1 MGSQR
6 SARPGRTALLVAGL
20 LVALWQ
26 RCAASCPE
34 KDLEDREE
42 EANIVLTGTVD
53 EIINMDPVHNTYSC
67 KVRVWRYLKGKSN
80 VNREILLDGGN
91 KVMIGGFGNPGI
103 CDNQVATGDTRIFF
117 LNPSPQSMGPEHKN
131 ELMLNSSLMR
141 ITLRNLEDV
150 EHCVEDKPPH
160 FTPVQ
165 PPDGCRGML
174 CGFGAVCE
182 RDPTDPAK
190 AECVC
195 KRVDCPSLV
204 APVCGSDSS
213 TYSNECELEKA
224 QCNTQRRIKVLRK
237 GPCSLKDPCSEVTC
251 SYGST
256 CVQSSDGLSAK
267 CMCPLG
273 CEGKAEKT
281 VCGSDGKDYR
291 NECELHQH
299 ACKNQKNIR
308 VQYQGPCDPCK
319 DNENSLSQM
328 CRVEA
333 ITRQPLRFGLP
344 ESCTSDDEPLCA
356 SDGQTYNSEC
366 AMRSTGLQKGIKLRK
381 IHAGRCRRLDDC
393 QEECL
398 FNAVCL
404 VEQLS
409 SRCSCDPIE
418 CDGTYKPVCGRDGH
432 TYINDCNRRRAECMN
447 KVLIPIKHPGPC
459 DLSIPSPCLDK
470 VCDHGAV
477 CVVKNN
483 EPVCECPEACPQTS
497 DPVCGSDGH
506 SYGSP
511 CEMRA
516 MGCALQRAIHI
527 QHKGPC
533 DETCANCSFG
543 AICDAQSGQCVCA
556 SECVESHQP
565 VCGSDG
571 TTYNSECEL
580 HVRACKEQMDL
591 RVVSQ
596 GECKTCGSTVCAW
609 GARCV
614 QNKCECPQCSGEPLS
629 TVCGSDGTTYNNEC
643 ELRTSSCMQKR
654 RIDVAR
660 LGSCDEDCGSG
671 GSGSGVEG
679 CEQDRCR
686 MFGGSWDEDAEDD
699 RCVCDFTCQ
708 SVPNNPV
715 CGSDGKNYSNECELK
730 KARCE
735 KQEHLL
741 IQNQGHCAAISAT
754 SLPEPTALQHC
765 SLSVYGCCHD
775 NATAAL
781 GVGLAGCPSTCQ
793 CNVYGSYKGTCDPV
807 TAQCS
812 CKPGVGGQK
821 CDRCEPGFWN
831 FRGIV
836 TENMSGCTPCNCDAT
851 GSVRDDCEQM
861 SGLCSCKTG
870 VKGMKCNVCP
880 DGSKM
885 GMNGCDK
892 GPDAPTSCEEL
903 VCSYGATCI
912 EVNDQAHCEC
922 PSPDCDEKNKTKV
935 CGSDGVT
942 YADQCQLRTIAC
954 RQDKDIT
961 VQHFGQCTE
970 TITEPA
976 DRPTPNPLATTPSPT
991 AAATITTTATFSH
1004 NRVEALPPPRTAEVE
1019 TDERPPAT
1027 TPYSTPTQKQANHRH
1042 SIHIQPQPQ
1051 STAAAAAA
1059 ATTSSPRSSK
1069 IPPPL
1074 RDPSAALNSFEG
1086 SGSGDPSG
1094 DYQTEEEEEL
1104 EEEVGSGIPPEASGA
1119 EEPVGPTVAS
1129 TTLPTAEDRS
1139 SCDNKEFGCCPDGKT
1154 PASTPEGANCPSTM
1168 RFNGF
1173 LHLDQV
1179 EGQEI
1184 FYTPE
1189 MEDPKSELF
1198 GETARSIE
1206 SALNELFRKSEVHKD
1221 FMSVRVRN
1229 LAPSNSI
1236 LAFVEAHF
1244 KPDTRYTVED
1254 IEGALLKQLKA
1265 STDTGIAVKKPE
1277 DENIRITNYGLSSVP
1292 FFTTTTTTTTASVT
1306 TASVTTAAPTT
1317 TTTTTTRLPTTSP
1330 YVTRRP
1336 PGTTRRPYNGRRT
1349 TTTSAPVTTQP
1360 PTTTAA
1366 VTTTTPLPATTVAH
1380 ARARLHPKV
1389 QKPCSSHP
1397 CLHGGTCEDDGN
1409 DFSCKCPAGRG
1420 GSVCEKVIKYFI
1432 PSFGGQSYLAFQT
1445 MSAYHTVRIA
1455 MEFRASEMTGILLYN
1470 GQEGKKDFIS
1480 LALVNGRVELR
1491 FNTGSGTGTLVSKVQ
1506 INRGRWHQLVVTRN
1520 RRNAMLS
1527 VDNEPHIEGE
1537 SPRGTD
1543 GLNLDTHLFIG
1554 GVTEDMKADVRE
1566 RTAVATG
1573 LVGCI
1578 RMLDVNNRVLNLQ
1591 ESGGDSLYG
1600 SGVGECGNNP
1610 CQPNPCKNGAACQV
1624 KEAEMF
1630 HCKCSKGFW
1639 GPTCADVHD
1648 PCEPNRCHPS
1658 SQCQAL
1664 PEGGYKCEC
1673 PTGREGRHCEKVAE
1687 RRGAY
1692 MPLFNGDSYVELKGL
1707 YLYGHD
1713 LRQKLSMTV
1722 VLMAND
1728 SNGLIFYNGQKSDG
1742 KGDFISLSLNN
1753 GILEFRYDL
1762 GKGPATIRSKEPI
1775 QLNVWNTINLERSHR
1790 KGEIRVNNRDAVKG
1804 EAPKSR
1810 KNQHVDLNLKESLF
1824 VGGAP
1829 DYSRL
1834 ARAAAL
1840 TEGFKGTIQKIILM
1854 GTPVLREEN
1863 AMRSSNVAMFQ
1874 DHPCSQEP
1882 CHNGGRC
1889 NPQLDTYECVCLS
1902 GFSGGH
1908 CQNTIY
1914 EKSAGDTEAIAF
1926 DGRTFIE
1933 YHNAVTKSQLTNEI
1947 PDPESLENPSD
1958 QSEKAL
1964 LVNKFELSIRTE
1976 ATQGLVLWSGKGVE
1990 RSDYIALAIVDGH
2003 VQMTY
2008 DLGSKP
2014 VVLRSS
2020 VRVNT
2025 NRWIRIKASR
2035 ALRDGSLQVG
2045 NEAAVTGSSPLAA
2058 TQLDTDGALWL
2069 GGLEELAVTRR
2080 LPKAYS
2086 TGFVGCIK
2094 DVVVDGVELHLVE
2107 DALNSPTIL
2116 QCSAAK

>member
-6 SARPGRTALLVAGL
+6 TVRAGRTALLLAGL
-20 LVALWQ
+20 LAALLQ
-26 RCAASCPE
+26 RCTASCPE

-42 EANIVLTGTVD
+42 EANVVLTGTVD

-67 KVRVWRYLKGKSN
+67 KVRVWRYLKGKGQ

-91 KVMIGGFGNPGI
+91 KLMIGGFGNPGI

-117 LNPSPQSMGPEHKN
+117 LNPALESMGPEHKN

-150 EHCVEDKPPH
+150 EHCVEDKPPQ
-160 FTPVQ
+160 FTVPQ
-165 PPDGCRGML
+165 LPDGCKGML

-182 RDPTDPAK
+182 RDPTDQGK

-237 GPCSLKDPCSEVTC
+237 GPCSLKDPCTEVTC

-273 CEGKAEKT
+273 CEGKPEKT
-281 VCGSDGKDYR
+281 VCGSDGRDYR

-308 VQYQGPCDPCK
+308 VQYQGHCDPCK
-319 DNENSLSQM
+319 DSDNSLNTM

-333 ITRQPLRFGLP
+333 LTRQPLVFGPP
-344 ESCTSDDEPLCA
+344 ESCPPGNEQLCA
-356 SDGQTYNSEC
+356 SDGVTYHSEC
-366 AMRSTGLQKGIKLRK
+366 AMTSTGIRKGIKLRK
-381 IHAGRCRRLDDC
+381 IHAGPCRRL
-393 QEECL
+393 EECKEDCL

-404 VEQLS
+404 VEQLTT
-409 SRCSCDPIE
+409 RCSCDPIE
-418 CDGTYKPVCGRDGH
+418 CDGTYKPVCGKDGKTH
-432 TYINDCNRRRAECMN
+432 TNDCMRRKAEC
-447 KVLIPIKHPGPC
+447 VSRTLIPIKHQGPC
-459 DLSIPSPCLDK
+459 DLDTPSPCLDK
-470 VCDHGAV
+470 RCDHGSV
-477 CVVKNN
+477 CVVKND

-516 MGCALQRAIHI
+516 MGCALQKAIHI

-571 TTYNSECEL
+571 FTYNSECEL
-580 HVRACKEQMDL
+580 HVRACKEQMEL

-614 QNKCECPQCSGEPLS
+614 QNKCECPQCSGEAFSP
-629 TVCGSDGTTYNNEC
+629 VCGSDGTTYDNEC
-643 ELRTSSCMQKR
+643 ELHVSSCMQKR
-654 RIDVAR
+654 GIDVAKR
-660 LGSCDEDCGSG
+660 GSCDEDCGSG
-671 GSGSGVEG
+671 GSGSGAES

-686 MFGGSWDEDAEDD
+686 LFGGSWDEDAEDD
-699 RCVCDFTCQ
+699 RCVCEFTCQ
-708 SVPNNPV
+708 SVPHNPV
-715 CGSDGKNYSNECELK
+715 CGSDEKTYSNECELK

-741 IQNQGHCAAISAT
+741 IRSQGHCAVISAT
-754 SLPEPTALQHC
+754 SLPEQKAQQHC
-765 SLSVYGCCHD
+765 SLSVYGCCSD
-775 NATAAL
+775 NMTAAL

-793 CNVYGSYKGTCDPV
+793 CNVYGSYKGTCDPA
-807 TAQCS
+807 TGQCS

-836 TENMSGCTPCNCDAT
+836 TENISGCTPCNCDAT

-892 GPDAPTSCEEL
+892 GPKAVTSCEE
-903 VCSYGATCI
+903 VECSFGASCI
-912 EVNDQAHCEC
+912 EENGQAHCEC

-970 TITEPA
+970 TISEPA
-976 DRPTPNPLATTPSPT
+976 VRPTPNPSASYPSS
-991 AAATITTTATFSH
+991 AATITTTAPIHPNMVWAIPS
-1004 NRVEALPPPRTAEVE
+1004 PE
-1019 TDERPPAT
+1019 TVAPGDT
-1027 TPYSTPTQKQANHRH
+1027 TPSPTITHNHRH
-1042 SIHIQPQPQ
+1042 PIHTQPQPR
-1051 STAAAAAA
+1051 STVAAAH
-1059 ATTSSPRSSK
+1059 TTSSSRSS
-1069 IPPPL
+1069 PT
-1074 RDPSAALNSFEG
+1074 PSAASSFEG
-1086 SGSGDPSG
+1086 SGSGEPSG
-1094 DYQTEEEEEL
+1094 DEPTEEEEE
-1104 EEEVGSGIPPEASGA
+1104 EEDMDEDNGSGVTESSGTP
-1119 EEPVGPTVAS
+1119 EPVGPTVAS
-1129 TTLPTAEDRS
+1129 TTVPTAEDRS
-1139 SCDNKEFGCCPDGKT
+1139 SCDNMPFGCCPDGKT
-1154 PASTPEGANCPSTM
+1154 PASTPEGANCPPTM
-1168 RFNGF
+1168 RFSGF

-1184 FYTPE
+1184 IYTPE

-1244 KPDTRYTVED
+1244 KPDTRYAVED
-1254 IEGALLKQLKA
+1254 IEEALLKQLKA
-1265 STDTGIAVKKPE
+1265 SKESSIAVKKPE
-1277 DENIRITNYGLSSVP
+1277 DENIRFTNYGLSSIP
-1292 FFTTTTTTTTASVT
+1292 FFTTTTTTTASI
-1306 TASVTTAAPTT
+1306 TTAAPTT
-1317 TTTTTTRLPTTSP
+1317 TTTTRPPPTTP
-1330 YVTRRP
+1330 YITRRP
-1336 PGTTRRPYNGRRT
+1336 PGTTRRPYRRT
-1349 TTTSAPVTTQP
+1349 TTTSAPVATP
-1360 PTTTAA
+1360 LPVTTTAPPP
-1366 VTTTTPLPATTVAH
+1366 VATTIF
-1380 ARARLHPKV
+1380 HPRGKPHHKI
-1389 QKPCSSHP
+1389 QKPCDSHP
-1397 CLHGGTCEDDGN
+1397 CLHGGTCEEDGN
-1409 DFSCKCPAGRG
+1409 EFSCKCPAGRG

-1455 MEFRASEMTGILLYN
+1455 MEFRASETTGILLYN
-1470 GQEGKKDFIS
+1470 GQDGKKDFIS
-1480 LALVNGRVELR
+1480 LALVNSRVELR
-1491 FNTGSGTGTLVSKVQ
+1491 FNTGSGTGTLVSKIQ
-1506 INRGRWHQLVVTRN
+1506 ISQGRWHQLVVTRN

-1527 VDNEPHIEGE
+1527 VDNESHIEGE

-1554 GVTEDMKADVRE
+1554 GVTEEMKQDVRE
-1566 RTAVATG
+1566 RTGVATG

-1578 RMLDVNNRVLNLQ
+1578 RLLDVNNRVLNLQ
-1591 ESGGDSLYG
+1591 ETGGDSLYG
-1600 SGVGECGNNP
+1600 SSVGECGNNP

-1648 PCEPNRCHPS
+1648 PCDPNRCHPS

-1673 PTGREGRHCEKVAE
+1673 PMGREGRHCEKVAE

-1692 MPLFNGDSYVELKGL
+1692 MPLFNGDSYLELKGL
-1707 YLYGHD
+1707 HLYGHD
-1713 LRQKLSMTV
+1713 LRQKVSMTV

-1742 KGDFISLSLNN
+1742 KGDFISLSLNE

-1775 QLNVWNTINLERSHR
+1775 QLNVWNTINLERSNR
-1790 KGEIRVNNRDAVKG
+1790 KGEIMVNKKDPVRG
-1804 EAPKSR
+1804 EAP
-1810 KNQHVDLNLKESLF
+1810 NLHVDLNLKESLLI
-1824 VGGAP
+1824 GGAP

-1834 ARAAAL
+1834 ARVAAL
-1840 TEGFKGTIQKIILM
+1840 TDGFKGTIQKIILM
-1854 GTPVLREEN
+1854 GTPILLEVN
-1863 AMRSSNVAMFQ
+1863 ALRSSNVAMFQ
-1874 DHPCSQEP
+1874 EHLCSQEP
-1882 CHNGGRC
+1882 CLNGGRC
-1889 NPQLDTYECVCLS
+1889 NPQLDTYECACLS
-1902 GFSGGH
+1902 GFSGGN

-1914 EKSAGDTEAIAF
+1914 EKSAGETEAIAF

-1933 YHNAVTKSQLTNEI
+1933 YHNAVTKS
-1947 PDPESLENPSD
+1947 
-1958 QSEKAL
+1958 EKAL

-1976 ATQGLVLWSGKGVE
+1976 ATHGLVLWSGKGVE

-2020 VRVNT
+2020 VRVDT
-2025 NRWIRIKASR
+2025 NQWIRIKASR

-2086 TGFVGCIK
+2086 TGFVGCVK

-2107 DALNSPTIL
+2107 DALNSPKIL
-2116 QCSAAK
+2116 HCSAAK

>member
-1 MGSQR
+1 MQIRAAVMSSQR
-6 SARPGRTALLVAGL
+6 RLGVGPATLLLAGL
-20 LVALWQ
+20 LMVLL
-26 RCAASCPE
+26 RSCAASCPE

-42 EANIVLTGTVD
+42 EANVVLTGTVD

-67 KVRVWRYLKGKSN
+67 KVRVWRYLKGKTSID
-80 VNREILLDGGN
+80 REILLDGGN
-91 KVMIGGFGNPGI
+91 KVMIGGFGNSGI

-117 LNPSPQSMGPEHKN
+117 LNPAPESMGAEHKN

-160 FTPVQ
+160 FTPAQ
-165 PPDGCRGML
+165 PPDGCRGKL

-182 RDPTDPAK
+182 RDPNDPAN

-195 KRVDCPSLV
+195 KRGECPSLV

-213 TYSNECELEKA
+213 TYTNECELEKA
-224 QCNTQRRIKVLRK
+224 QCHTQRRIKVLRK
-237 GPCSLKDPCSEVTC
+237 GPCFLKDPCTEVTC

-256 CVQSSDGLSAK
+256 CVQSTDGLSAK

-273 CEGKAEKT
+273 CEGRPEQT

-291 NECELHQH
+291 NECELHQY
-299 ACKNQKNIR
+299 ACKHHKNIR
-308 VQYQGPCDPCK
+308 VQHQGPCDPCK
-319 DNENSLSQM
+319 DNENSLNTL

-333 ITRQPLRFGLP
+333 LTRQPLVYSLP
-344 ESCTSDDEPLCA
+344 GSCPPPSEPLCA
-356 SDGQTYNSEC
+356 SDGENYPSEC
-366 AMRSTGLQKGIKLRK
+366 AMRATGLQKGIKLRK
-381 IHAGRCRRLDDC
+381 IHGGRCRELDEC
-393 QEECL
+393 SEECR
-398 FNAVCL
+398 FNAVCV
-404 VEQLS
+404 VEQLNA
-409 SRCSCDPIE
+409 RCSCDPIE
-418 CDGTYKPVCGRDGH
+418 CDGTYKPVCGKDGR
-432 TYINDCNRRRAECMN
+432 TYTNECARRKAECLA
-447 KVLIPIKHPGPC
+447 KTLIPVKHAGPC
-459 DLSIPSPCLDK
+459 DLHTPSPCLDK
-470 VCDHGAV
+470 VCHHGAV
-477 CVVKNN
+477 CVVKND

-497 DPVCGSDGH
+497 DPVCGSDGS

-516 MGCALQRAIHI
+516 MGCALQKTIHI

-533 DETCANCSFG
+533 DEACANCSFG
-543 AICDAQSGQCVCA
+543 AICEAQSGQCVCA
-556 SECVESHQP
+556 TECVESHQP

-571 TTYNSECEL
+571 TTYTSECEL
-580 HVRACKEQMDL
+580 HVRACKKQMEL
-591 RVVSQ
+591 YVVSQ
-596 GECKTCGSTVCAW
+596 GECKTCGNTMCAW

-614 QNKCECPQCSGEPLS
+614 QSKCECPACSVEAFSP
-629 TVCGSDGTTYNNEC
+629 VCGSDGTTYENEC
-643 ELRTSSCMQKR
+643 ELRLSSCVQKK
-654 RIDVAR
+654 RIEVAKA
-660 LGSCDEDCGSG
+660 GSCDEDCGSG
-671 GSGSGVEG
+671 GSGSGAES

-686 MFGGSWDEDAEDD
+686 MYGGSYDEDAEED
-699 RCVCDFTCQ
+699 RCVCDFICHT
-708 SVPNNPV
+708 VPHIEV
-715 CGSDGKNYSNECELK
+715 CGSDGKTYSNECELK

-735 KQEHLL
+735 KQEQLTVQHLGL
-741 IQNQGHCAAISAT
+741 CTAT
-754 SLPEPTALQHC
+754 SLPKPAEPKHC
-765 SLSVYGCCHD
+765 SLSVYGCCAD
-775 NATAAL
+775 NSTAAL

-793 CNVYGSYKGTCDPV
+793 CNGYGSYKGTCDPV
-807 TAQCS
+807 TGQCS

-836 TENMSGCTPCNCDAT
+836 TENMSGCTPCNCDAS

-861 SGLCSCKTG
+861 SGLCSCKAG
-870 VKGMKCNVCP
+870 VKGMKCNMCP

-892 GPDAPTSCEEL
+892 GPEAPNSCDEL
-903 VCSYGATCI
+903 VCSFGASCT
-912 EVNDQAHCEC
+912 EVNGQAHCEC
-922 PSPDCDEKNKTKV
+922 PSPDCDERNKTKV

-954 RQDKDIT
+954 RQDKDVT
-961 VQHFGQCTE
+961 VQHLGQCTE
-970 TITEPA
+970 TISERA
-976 DRPTPNPLATTPSPT
+976 EQPTPTPLAATTITAPAPLDHKVWAIPPPRTVETAVRHPATTPSPT
-991 AAATITTTATFSH
+991 LTHHRAQI
-1004 NRVEALPPPRTAEVE
+1004 
-1019 TDERPPAT
+1019 
-1027 TPYSTPTQKQANHRH
+1027 NHH
-1042 SIHIQPQPQ
+1042 HQSIHIQPQSPW
-1051 STAAAAAA
+1051 STPVPT
-1059 ATTSSPRSSK
+1059 ATTSGGSPAS
-1069 IPPPL
+1069 
-1074 RDPSAALNSFEG
+1074 SAAANSFEG
-1086 SGSGDPSG
+1086 SGSGQPSG
-1094 DYQTEEEEEL
+1094 DDQAEEEEEEQ
-1104 EEEVGSGIPPEASGA
+1104 EEEAGSGVLTEASGA
-1119 EEPVGPTVAS
+1119 EEPFGPTLENPAI
-1129 TTLPTAEDRS
+1129 PIADHRS
-1139 SCDNKEFGCCPDGKT
+1139 PCDNTEFGCCPDSET
-1154 PASTPEGANCPSTM
+1154 PASSPDGANCPPTM
-1168 RFNGF
+1168 KFSGF

-1184 FYTPE
+1184 VYTPE

-1206 SALNELFRKSEVHKD
+1206 SALNDLFRKSEVRRD
-1221 FMSVRVRN
+1221 FKSVSVRN

-1236 LAFVEAHF
+1236 LVFVEANF

-1254 IEGALLKQLKA
+1254 IEGALLKQLKV
-1265 STDTGIAVKKPE
+1265 SKETSITVKKPV
-1277 DENIRITNYGLSSVP
+1277 DENIRFNNYGLSSMP
-1292 FFTTTTTTTTASVT
+1292 FFTTTTASVT
-1306 TASVTTAAPTT
+1306 TDAPTT
-1317 TTTTTTRLPTTSP
+1317 ATRRMVTSP
-1330 YVTRRP
+1330 YITRRP
-1336 PGTTRRPYNGRRT
+1336 PGTTRRPSTGRRT
-1349 TTTSAPVTTQP
+1349 TTTSGPVRTPIPITTTAQPIITTTAIP
-1360 PTTTAA
+1360 PTTT
-1366 VTTTTPLPATTVAH
+1366 VAH
-1380 ARARLHPKV
+1380 VHERLHKH
-1389 QKPCSSHP
+1389 QRPCDSHP
-1397 CLHGGTCEDDGN
+1397 CLHGGTCEEEGN

-1432 PSFGGQSYLAFQT
+1432 PSFGGHSYLAFQT

-1455 MEFRASEMTGILLYN
+1455 MDFRASEMTGILLYN
-1470 GQEGKKDFIS
+1470 GQENKKDFIS
-1480 LALVNGRVELR
+1480 LAVVNGKVELR
-1491 FNTGSGTGTLVSKVQ
+1491 FNTGSGTGIVVSNIEITQ
-1506 INRGRWHQLVVTRN
+1506 GRWHQLVVTRN
-1520 RRNAMLS
+1520 RRLAMLS
-1527 VDNEPHIEGE
+1527 VDNEPHVEGE

-1543 GLNLDTHLFIG
+1543 GLNLDTNLFIG
-1554 GVTEDMKADVRE
+1554 GVPEEMKQDVKE
-1566 RTAVATG
+1566 RTGVASG

-1578 RMLDVNNRVLNLQ
+1578 RLLDVNNRVLNLQ
-1591 ESGGDSLYG
+1591 EDGVDNLYG

-1610 CQPNPCKNGAACQV
+1610 CLPNPCKNGATCQV

-1630 HCKCSKGFW
+1630 HCQCSKGFW

-1648 PCEPNRCHPS
+1648 PCEPSRCHPS
-1658 SQCQAL
+1658 SKCQAL

-1673 PTGREGRHCEKVAE
+1673 PMGREGRHCEIVAE

-1692 MPLFNGDSYVELKGL
+1692 MPLFNGDSYLELKGL
-1707 YLYGHD
+1707 HLYGHD
-1713 LRQKLSMTV
+1713 LRQKVSMTV

-1742 KGDFISLSLNN
+1742 KGDFISLSLNE

-1775 QLNVWNTINLERSHR
+1775 RLNMWYTVNLERSNR
-1790 KGEIRVNNRDAVKG
+1790 KGEIMVNKKDAVRG

-1810 KNQHVDLNLKESLF
+1810 KNLHVDLNLKESLF

-1834 ARAAAL
+1834 ARSAAL

-1854 GTPVLREEN
+1854 GTPILREEN
-1863 AMRSSNVAMFQ
+1863 ALRSQNLAMFQ
-1874 DHPCSQEP
+1874 EHACSREP

-1902 GFSGGH
+1902 GYSGGH

-1914 EKSAGDTEAIAF
+1914 EKSAGTDTEAVAF

-1933 YHNAVTKSQLTNEI
+1933 YHNAVTRSQLTNEI
-1947 PDPESLENPSD
+1947 PD
-1958 QSEKAL
+1958 EKAL

-1990 RSDYIALAIVDGH
+1990 RSDYIALAVVDGR
-2003 VQMTY
+2003 VQMMY

-2020 VRVNT
+2020 VRVDT

-2069 GGLEELAVTRR
+2069 GGLEEVAVARR

-2094 DVVVDGVELHLVE
+2094 DVLVDGVELHLVE
-2107 DALNSPTIL
+2107 DALNSPQIL
-2116 QCSAAK
+2116 HCPAAK

>member
-1 MGSQR
+1 MGSVR
-6 SARPGRTALLVAGL
+6 TLPAGRTVLLVAGL

-26 RCAASCPE
+26 RCGASCPE

-67 KVRVWRYLKGKSN
+67 KVRVWRYLKGKTN

-117 LNPSPQSMGPEHKN
+117 LNPAPEYMGPDHKN

-160 FTPVQ
+160 FTPAQ

-182 RDPTDPAK
+182 RDPADPTK

-195 KRVDCPSLV
+195 KRVECPSLV

-213 TYSNECELEKA
+213 TYTNECELEKA

-237 GPCSLKDPCSEVTC
+237 GPCSLKDPCSDVTC

-256 CVQSSDGLSAK
+256 CVQSSDGRSAK

-273 CEGKAEKT
+273 CEGKAEQT

-299 ACKNQKNIR
+299 ACKSQKNLR
-308 VQYQGPCDPCK
+308 VQYQGHCDPCK
-319 DNENSLSQM
+319 DSENSVNTM

-333 ITRQPLRFGLP
+333 LTRQPLIFGLP
-344 ESCTSDDEPLCA
+344 ESCPPGNEPVCA
-356 SDGQTYNSEC
+356 SDGQTYTSEC
-366 AMRSTGLQKGIKLRK
+366 AMKSTGLQKGVKLKK
-381 IHAGRCRRLDDC
+381 IHAGRCRRLEDC

-404 VEQLS
+404 VEHLS
-409 SRCSCDPIE
+409 AHCSCEPIE
-418 CDGTYKPVCGRDGH
+418 CDGIYKPVCGKDGH
-432 TYINDCNRRRAECMN
+432 TYTNDCTRRKAEC
-447 KVLIPIKHPGPC
+447 VSRTLIPIKHQGPC
-459 DLSIPSPCLDK
+459 DLNEPSPCLEK
-470 VCDHGAV
+470 ECEHGAV

-483 EPVCECPEACPQTS
+483 EPVCECPEACPQTA

-516 MGCALQRAIHI
+516 MGCALQRVIQI

-533 DETCANCSFG
+533 DEACANCSFG
-543 AICDAQSGQCVCA
+543 AICDAQSGQCLCP
-556 SECVESHQP
+556 SECVNSHQP

-571 TTYNSECEL
+571 VTYQSECDL
-580 HVRACKEQMDL
+580 HVQACKDQTDI

-614 QNKCECPQCSGEPLS
+614 QNKCECPQCTGEAFS
-629 TVCGSDGTTYNNEC
+629 VVCGSDGTTYNNEC
-643 ELRTSSCMQKR
+643 ELRLSSCMQKK
-654 RIDVAR
+654 RIDVTKP
-660 LGSCDEDCGSG
+660 GSCDEDCGSG
-671 GSGSGVEG
+671 GSGSGVES

-686 MFGGSWDEDAEDD
+686 TFGGSWDEDAEDD
-699 RCVCDFTCQ
+699 RCMCDFSCQ
-708 SVPNNPV
+708 SVPHNPV
-715 CGSDGKNYSNECELK
+715 CGSDGKTYDNECELK

-741 IQNQGHCAAISAT
+741 IQNQGPCAAISST
-754 SLPEPTALQHC
+754 SLPELTEPQHC
-765 SLSVYGCCHD
+765 SQSVYGCCLD
-775 NATAAL
+775 NVTAAL

-793 CNVYGSYKGTCDPV
+793 CNIYGSYKGSCDP
-807 TAQCS
+807 ASGQCS

-892 GPDAPTSCEEL
+892 GPEAPTSCEEL
-903 VCSYGATCI
+903 ECNFGASCI
-912 EVNDQAHCEC
+912 EVNGQAHCEC

-961 VQHFGQCTE
+961 VQHFGQCT
-970 TITEPA
+970 
-976 DRPTPNPLATTPSPT
+976 
-991 AAATITTTATFSH
+991 
-1004 NRVEALPPPRTAEVE
+1004 
-1019 TDERPPAT
+1019 
-1027 TPYSTPTQKQANHRH
+1027 
-1042 SIHIQPQPQ
+1042 
-1051 STAAAAAA
+1051 
-1059 ATTSSPRSSK
+1059 
-1069 IPPPL
+1069 
-1074 RDPSAALNSFEG
+1074 
-1086 SGSGDPSG
+1086 
-1094 DYQTEEEEEL
+1094 
-1104 EEEVGSGIPPEASGA
+1104 
-1119 EEPVGPTVAS
+1119 GPTVAS
-1129 TTLPTAEDRS
+1129 TTVPTAEDRS
-1139 SCDNKEFGCCPDGKT
+1139 SCDNTEYGCCPDGKT

-1168 RFNGF
+1168 KFRGF

-1206 SALNELFRKSEVHKD
+1206 SALNELFRKSEVRKD

-1244 KPDTRYTVED
+1244 KPDTKYSVED
-1254 IEGALLKQLKA
+1254 IKGALLKQLKA
-1265 STDTGIAVKKPE
+1265 SKDTSIAVKKPE
-1277 DENIRITNYGLSSVP
+1277 EENIRFSNNVLSSVP
-1292 FFTTTTTTTTASVT
+1292 FFTTTSTTT

-1317 TTTTTTRLPTTSP
+1317 PAPVTTTKPPSTTA
-1330 YVTRRP
+1330 YF
-1336 PGTTRRPYNGRRT
+1336 TRRPYRRT
-1349 TTTSAPVTTQP
+1349 TTTSAPVTTRPVPAKTEAVTTTALP
-1360 PTTTAA
+1360 PTTT
-1366 VTTTTPLPATTVAH
+1366 VSH
-1380 ARARLHPKV
+1380 ISGRLHHKG
-1389 QKPCSSHP
+1389 QMPCSSHP
-1397 CLHGGTCEDDGN
+1397 CLHGGTCEDDGI
-1409 DFSCKCPAGRG
+1409 DFTCKCPAGRG
-1420 GSVCEKVIKYFI
+1420 GAVCEKVIHYFI

-1480 LALVNGRVELR
+1480 LALVNGKVELK
-1491 FNTGSGTGTLVSKVQ
+1491 FNTGSGTGTLVSKVEITQ
-1506 INRGRWHQLVVTRN
+1506 GRWHQLVVTRN

-1543 GLNLDTHLFIG
+1543 GLNLDTHLMIG
-1554 GVTEDMKADVRE
+1554 GVPEEMKNDVRE
-1566 RTAVATG
+1566 RTGVSAG

-1578 RMLDVNNRVLNLQ
+1578 RLLDVNNRVLNLQ
-1591 ESGGDSLYG
+1591 ERGGDSLYG
-1600 SGVGECGNNP
+1600 SSVGECGNNP

-1673 PTGREGRHCEKVAE
+1673 PMGREGKHCEKVAE

-1692 MPLFNGDSYVELKGL
+1692 MPLFDGDSYLELKGL
-1707 YLYGHD
+1707 HLYGHD

-1722 VLMAND
+1722 ILMANN

-1742 KGDFISLSLNN
+1742 KGDFISLSLNE

-1775 QLNVWNTINLERSHR
+1775 QLNVWNTINLERSNR
-1790 KGEIRVNNRDAVKG
+1790 KGEIMVNKKDPVRG

-1810 KNQHVDLNLKESLF
+1810 KNLHVDLNLKESLF

-1834 ARAAAL
+1834 ARSAAL

-1854 GTPVLREEN
+1854 GTPILREDN
-1863 AMRSSNVAMFQ
+1863 ALRSSNVGMFQ
-1874 DHPCSQEP
+1874 EHPCSQEP

-1933 YHNAVTKSQLTNEI
+1933 YHNAVTKS
-1947 PDPESLENPSD
+1947 
-1958 QSEKAL
+1958 EKAL

-1976 ATQGLVLWSGKGVE
+1976 ATQGLILWSGKGVE
-1990 RSDYIALAIVDGH
+1990 RSDYIALAIVDGR

-2107 DALNSPTIL
+2107 DALNSPKIL
-2116 QCSAAK
+2116 QCPTAK

>member
-1 MGSQR
+1 MSGCHYPSPPPQER
-6 SARPGRTALLVAGL
+6 ERRYQHKVSLV
-20 LVALWQ
+20 V
-26 RCAASCPE
+26 RYFMIPC
-34 KDLEDREE
+34 
-42 EANIVLTGTVD
+42 NICL
-53 EIINMDPVHNTYSC
+53 
-67 KVRVWRYLKGKSN
+67 
-80 VNREILLDGGN
+80 ILLATSTL
-91 KVMIGGFGNPGI
+91 GFA
-103 CDNQVATGDTRIFF
+103 VLLF
-117 LNPSPQSMGPEHKN
+117 LNN
-131 ELMLNSSLMR
+131 Y
-141 ITLRNLEDV
+141 
-150 EHCVEDKPPH
+150 KPPH
-160 FTPVQ
+160 FTPAQ

-182 RDPTDPAK
+182 RNPTDPSK

-213 TYSNECELEKA
+213 TYTNECELEKA

-237 GPCSLKDPCSEVTC
+237 GPCSLKDPCTDVAC

-273 CEGKAEKT
+273 CEGKPEKT

-291 NECELHQH
+291 NECELHQY
-299 ACKNQKNIR
+299 ACKNQINIR
-308 VQYQGPCDPCK
+308 VQYEGHCDPCK
-319 DNENSLSQM
+319 DKENSLDAM
-328 CRVEA
+328 CHVEA
-333 ITRQPLRFGLP
+333 LTRQPLFFVLP
-344 ESCTSDDEPLCA
+344 ESCRPDNEPLCA
-356 SDGQTYNSEC
+356 SDGETYNSEC
-366 AMRSTGLQKGIKLRK
+366 AMTSTGLQRGVKLNK
-381 IHAGRCRRLDDC
+381 IHTGRCRRLEEC
-393 QEECL
+393 KEECL

-404 VEQLS
+404 VEQHNA
-409 SRCSCDPIE
+409 RCSCDPIE
-418 CDGTYKPVCGRDGH
+418 CDGTYQPVCGKDGK
-432 TYINDCNRRRAECMN
+432 TYTNDCLLRKTECLG
-447 KVLIPIKHPGPC
+447 KTLIPIKHQGPC
-459 DLSIPSPCLDK
+459 DLNIPSPCLDK
-470 VCDHGAV
+470 VCDYGAM

-483 EPVCECPEACPQTS
+483 EPVCECPEACLQTS
-497 DPVCGSDGH
+497 DPVCGSDGQ

-516 MGCALQRAIHI
+516 MGCALQKTIHI
-527 QHKGPC
+527 QHKGHC
-533 DETCANCSFG
+533 DEACANCSFG
-543 AICDAQSGQCVCA
+543 AICDAQSGQCVCP

-571 TTYNSECEL
+571 STYNSECEL

-591 RVVSQ
+591 RVVNQ
-596 GECKTCGSTVCAW
+596 GECKTCGSSVCAW

-614 QNKCECPQCSGEPLS
+614 QNKCECPQCTGEALS
-629 TVCGSDGTTYNNEC
+629 PVCGSDGTTYDNEC
-643 ELRTSSCMQKR
+643 ELRGSSCMQKR
-654 RIDVAR
+654 RIDVVKP
-660 LGSCDEDCGSG
+660 GSCDEDCGSG
-671 GSGSGVEG
+671 GSGSGVES

-686 MFGGSWDEDAEDD
+686 TFGGSWDEDAEED
-699 RCVCDFTCQ
+699 RCICDFSCQ
-708 SVPNNPV
+708 NVPHNLV
-715 CGSDGKNYSNECELK
+715 CGSDGKSYGNECELK

-741 IQNQGHCAAISAT
+741 IQNQGPCAAISAT
-754 SLPEPTALQHC
+754 SPPELTAPQHC
-765 SLSVYGCCHD
+765 SLSVYGCCSD
-775 NATAAL
+775 NVTAAL

-793 CNVYGSYKGTCDPV
+793 CNAYGSYKGTCDPA
-807 TAQCS
+807 TGQCS

-836 TENMSGCTPCNCDAT
+836 TENMSGCTPCNCDPT

-870 VKGMKCNVCP
+870 MKGMKCNVCP

-885 GMNGCDK
+885 GLSGCDN
-892 GPDAPTSCEEL
+892 GPEAPTSCDDLE
-903 VCSYGATCI
+903 CNFGATCVM
-912 EVNDQAHCEC
+912 VNGQANCEC

-970 TITEPA
+970 TISEPA
-976 DRPTPNPLATTPSPT
+976 DRPTPNPFATTAAASITTIALLPPDMVLAIPSPRTIESTEQPPATTPSPT
-991 AAATITTTATFSH
+991 HTHNRQNHRHTTHTQLQPTTTAAATITSSH
-1004 NRVEALPPPRTAEVE
+1004 SSSPPP
-1019 TDERPPAT
+1019 
-1027 TPYSTPTQKQANHRH
+1027 S
-1042 SIHIQPQPQ
+1042 
-1051 STAAAAAA
+1051 AA
-1059 ATTSSPRSSK
+1059 AT
-1069 IPPPL
+1069 
-1074 RDPSAALNSFEG
+1074 SFDG
-1086 SGSGDPSG
+1086 SGSGEPSG
-1094 DYQTEEEEEL
+1094 DDLTEEEEEQ
-1104 EEEVGSGIPPEASGA
+1104 EEEAGSGVPTEASGG
-1119 EEPVGPTVAS
+1119 EEPIGPTVAS
-1129 TTLPTAEDRS
+1129 TTIPTAEDRS
-1139 SCDNKEFGCCPDGKT
+1139 SCDNTEFGCCPDGKT
-1154 PASTPEGANCPSTM
+1154 PSSTPEGANCPSTM
-1168 RFNGF
+1168 KFSGS

-1189 MEDPKSELF
+1189 MDDPKSELF

-1206 SALNELFRKSEVHKD
+1206 GALNELFRKSDVRKD

-1244 KPDTRYTVED
+1244 KPDTRHTVEG
-1254 IEGALLKQLKA
+1254 IERALLKQLKA
-1265 STDTGIAVKKPE
+1265 SRDTSISVKKPE
-1277 DENIRITNYGLSSVP
+1277 DENIRFTNYGLSSIP
-1292 FFTTTTTTTTASVT
+1292 FFTTTTTTTASVT
-1306 TASVTTAAPTT
+1306 TPAP
-1317 TTTTTTRLPTTSP
+1317 TTTTTRLPLTSP
-1330 YVTRRP
+1330 YITRRP
-1336 PGTTRRPYNGRRT
+1336 PGTTRRPFTGRRT
-1349 TTTSAPVTTQP
+1349 TTASAPITTPMP
-1360 PTTTAA
+1360 PTTAA
-1366 VTTTTPLPATTVAH
+1366 ATTTTPLPVTTVGRGRPH
-1380 ARARLHPKV
+1380 HKTH
-1389 QKPCSSHP
+1389 KPCDSHP

-1470 GQEGKKDFIS
+1470 GQDGKKDFIS
-1480 LALVNGRVELR
+1480 LALVNGKVELR
-1491 FNTGSGTGTLVSKVQ
+1491 FNTGSGTGTLVSRVQ
-1506 INRGRWHQLVVTRN
+1506 VSQGRWHQLVVTRN

-1554 GVTEDMKADVRE
+1554 GVPEDMKQDVRE
-1566 RTAVATG
+1566 RTAVDTG

-1578 RMLDVNNRVLNLQ
+1578 RLLDVNNRVLNLQ
-1591 ESGGDSLYG
+1591 ENGGDSLYG

-1610 CQPNPCKNGAACQV
+1610 CQPNPCKNGAVCHV

-1648 PCEPNRCHPS
+1648 PCEPSRCHPS

-1673 PTGREGRHCEKVAE
+1673 PMGREGRHCEKVAE
-1687 RRGAY
+1687 RRGSY
-1692 MPLFNGDSYVELKGL
+1692 MPLFNGDSYLELKGL
-1707 YLYGHD
+1707 HLYGHD

-1742 KGDFISLSLNN
+1742 KGDFISLSLNE

-1762 GKGPATIRSKEPI
+1762 GKGPATIRSMEPI
-1775 QLNVWNTINLERSHR
+1775 QLNVWTTVELERSNR
-1790 KGEIRVNNRDAVKG
+1790 KGEIRVNKKDPVRG

-1810 KNQHVDLNLKESLF
+1810 KNLHVDLNLKESLY

-1834 ARAAAL
+1834 ARVAAL
-1840 TEGFKGTIQKIILM
+1840 TEGFKGTIQKITLM
-1854 GTPVLREEN
+1854 GTPILREEN
-1863 AMRSSNVAMFQ
+1863 ALRSSSVAMFQ
-1874 DHPCSQEP
+1874 NHPCTQEP

-1889 NPQLDTYECVCLS
+1889 LPQLDSYECVCLS

-1914 EKSAGDTEAIAF
+1914 EKSAGETEAIAF

-1933 YHNAVTKSQLTNEI
+1933 YHNAVTKS
-1947 PDPESLENPSD
+1947 
-1958 QSEKAL
+1958 EKAL

-1976 ATQGLVLWSGKGVE
+1976 ATHGLVLWSGKGVE

-2003 VQMTY
+2003 VQMMY

-2020 VRVNT
+2020 VRVDT

-2045 NEAAVTGSSPLAA
+2045 NEAPVTGSSPLAA

-2069 GGLEELAVTRR
+2069 GGLEELAVARR

-2107 DALNSPTIL
+2107 DALNSPKIL
-2116 QCSAAK
+2116 HCSAAK

>member
-6 SARPGRTALLVAGL
+6 TLGGGRTALLLAGL
-20 LVALWQ
+20 LVALWH

-34 KDLEDREE
+34 RDLEDREE

-67 KVRVWRYLKGKSN
+67 KVRVWRYLKGKTS

-91 KVMIGGFGNPGI
+91 KLMIGGFGNPGI

-117 LNPSPQSMGPEHKN
+117 LNPALEAMGPEHKN

-160 FTPVQ
+160 FTPAQ

-182 RDPTDPAK
+182 RDQTDPAK

-237 GPCSLKDPCSEVTC
+237 GPCSLKDPCTEVAC

-256 CVQSSDGLSAK
+256 CIQSSDGLSAK

-273 CEGKAEKT
+273 CEGKREQT

-291 NECELHQH
+291 NECELYQH
-299 ACKNQKNIR
+299 ACKNQRNIR
-308 VQYQGPCDPCK
+308 VQYQGHCDPCK
-319 DNENSLSQM
+319 DNENSLNTM

-333 ITRQPLRFGLP
+333 LTRQPLIFGLP
-344 ESCTSDDEPLCA
+344 ESCLPSNEPLCA
-356 SDGQTYNSEC
+356 SDGQTYSSEC
-366 AMRSTGLQKGIKLRK
+366 AMGATGMQKGIKLKK
-381 IHAGRCRRLDDC
+381 IHAGRCRWLKDC
-393 QEECL
+393 QEACL

-404 VEQLS
+404 VEQLIA
-409 SRCSCDPIE
+409 RCSCDPIE
-418 CDGTYKPVCGRDGH
+418 CDGTYKPVCGKDGR
-432 TYINDCNRRRAECMN
+432 TYTNDCARRKAECLS
-447 KVLIPIKHPGPC
+447 KTLISVKHPGPC
-459 DLSIPSPCLDK
+459 DLSIPSPCLEK

-477 CVVKNN
+477 CVVQNN

-516 MGCALQRAIHI
+516 MGCALQKTIHI

-533 DETCANCSFG
+533 DESCANCSFG

-571 TTYNSECEL
+571 STYNSECEL
-580 HVRACKEQMDL
+580 HVRACKQQMDL

-609 GARCV
+609 GAQCV
-614 QNKCECPQCSGEPLS
+614 QNVCECPQCSGEAFSP
-629 TVCGSDGTTYNNEC
+629 VCGSDGSTYNNEC
-643 ELRTSSCMQKR
+643 ELRTSSCMQKT
-654 RIDVAR
+654 RIDVAKP
-660 LGSCDEDCGSG
+660 GSCDEDCGSG
-671 GSGSGVEG
+671 GSGSGVES

-708 SVPNNPV
+708 SVPHNAV
-715 CGSDGKNYSNECELK
+715 CGSDGKNYSNECQLK

-741 IQNQGHCAAISAT
+741 IQNQGACAAISAT
-754 SLPEPTALQHC
+754 SLPEVTAPQHC
-765 SLSVYGCCHD
+765 SVSVYGCCHD
-775 NATAAL
+775 NVTAAL

-793 CNVYGSYKGTCDPV
+793 CNVYGSYKGTCDPA
-807 TAQCS
+807 TGQCS

-892 GPDAPTSCEEL
+892 GPEAPTSCEEL
-903 VCSYGATCI
+903 LCMFGATCI

-954 RQDKDIT
+954 RQDQDVT

-970 TITEPA
+970 TISEPA
-976 DRPTPNPLATTPSPT
+976 DRPPPNPPATTPSST
-991 AAATITTTATFSH
+991 AAATITTPASFH
-1004 NRVEALPPPRTAEVE
+1004 PNMVWAIPLPRTEE
-1019 TDERPPAT
+1019 TETTEPPPAT
-1027 TPYSTPTQKQANHRH
+1027 TPYSTLIHNRANHNH
-1042 SIHIQPQPQ
+1042 PIHMQPSQ
-1051 STAAAAAA
+1051 ST
-1059 ATTSSPRSSK
+1059 TTSSSRSS
-1069 IPPPL
+1069 PA
-1074 RDPSAALNSFEG
+1074 PSAAASSFDD
-1086 SGSGDPSG
+1086 SGSGQPSG
-1094 DYQTEEEEEL
+1094 DDQMEEEEEP
-1104 EEEVGSGIPPEASGA
+1104 EEEAGSGVPTEASGA
-1119 EEPVGPTVAS
+1119 EEPVGPTLAS
-1129 TTLPTAEDRS
+1129 TTVPTAEDRS
-1139 SCDNKEFGCCPDGKT
+1139 SCDNSDFGCCPDGKT
-1154 PASTPEGANCPSTM
+1154 PSSTPEGANCPSTM
-1168 RFNGF
+1168 KFSGF

-1244 KPDTRYTVED
+1244 KPDTRFTVED

-1265 STDTGIAVKKPE
+1265 SKETGIAVKKPE
-1277 DENIRITNYGLSSVP
+1277 DENIRFTNYGLSSVP
-1292 FFTTTTTTTTASVT
+1292 FFTTTTTTT
-1306 TASVTTAAPTT
+1306 ASVTTAAPTT
-1317 TTTTTTRLPTTSP
+1317 TTATTTTRPPPTSP
-1330 YVTRRP
+1330 YITRRP
-1336 PGTTRRPYNGRRT
+1336 PGTTRRPSNGRRTT
-1349 TTTSAPVTTQP
+1349 TTTSAPVTTP
-1360 PTTTAA
+1360 RPTTTTAA
-1366 VTTTTPLPATTVAH
+1366 ATTTAPPPAFTVAH
-1380 ARARLHPKV
+1380 VRDRLHHKS

-1420 GSVCEKVIKYFI
+1420 GSVCEKVIRYFI

-1455 MEFRASEMTGILLYN
+1455 MEFRAAEMNGILLYN

-1480 LALVNGRVELR
+1480 LALVNGKVELR
-1491 FNTGSGTGTLVSKVQ
+1491 FNTGSGTGTVVSKIL
-1506 INRGRWHQLVVTRN
+1506 INQGRWHQLVVTRN

-1527 VDNEPHIEGE
+1527 VDNEPHMEGE

-1543 GLNLDTHLFIG
+1543 GLNLDTDLFIG
-1554 GVTEDMKADVRE
+1554 GVPEEIKQDVRE

-1578 RMLDVNNRVLNLQ
+1578 RLLDVNNRVLNLQ
-1591 ESGGDSLYG
+1591 ENGGDSLYG

-1648 PCEPNRCHPS
+1648 PCEPDRCHPS

-1673 PTGREGRHCEKVAE
+1673 PMGREGRHCEKVAE
-1687 RRGAY
+1687 KRGAY
-1692 MPLFNGDSYVELKGL
+1692 MPLFNGDSYLELKGL
-1707 YLYGHD
+1707 HLYRHD
-1713 LRQKLSMTV
+1713 LRQKVSLTV
-1722 VLMAND
+1722 ILMAND

-1742 KGDFISLSLNN
+1742 KGDFISLSLNE
-1753 GILEFRYDL
+1753 GVLEFRYDL

-1775 QLNVWNTINLERSHR
+1775 QLNVWNTINLERSNR
-1790 KGEIRVNNRDAVKG
+1790 KGEIEVNKKDSVRG
-1804 EAPKSR
+1804 EAP
-1810 KNQHVDLNLKESLF
+1810 NLHVDLNLKESLF

-1834 ARAAAL
+1834 ARVAAL

-1854 GTPVLREEN
+1854 GTPILTEEN
-1863 AMRSSNVAMFQ
+1863 ALRSSNIAMFQ
-1874 DHPCSQEP
+1874 HHPCSQEP
-1882 CHNGGRC
+1882 CQNGGRC
-1889 NPQLDTYECVCLS
+1889 NPMLDAYECICLS
-1902 GFSGGH
+1902 GFSGGR

-1914 EKSAGDTEAIAF
+1914 EKSAGETEAIAF

-1933 YHNAVTKSQLTNEI
+1933 YHNAVTKS
-1947 PDPESLENPSD
+1947 PESLENPSD

-1976 ATQGLVLWSGKGVE
+1976 STQGLVLWSGKGVE

-2020 VRVNT
+2020 VRVDT

-2069 GGLEELAVTRR
+2069 GGLEELAVARR

-2107 DALNSPTIL
+2107 DALNSPKIL
-2116 QCSAAK
+2116 HCSAAK

>member
-150 EHCVEDKPPH
+150 EHCVEGKEP
-160 FTPVQ
+160 TCWS
-165 PPDGCRGML
+165 CRGML

-741 IQNQGHCAAISAT
+741 IQNQGHCAGRYITFAP
-754 SLPEPTALQHC
+754 LLPTALQHC

-885 GMNGCDK
+885 GMNGC
-892 GPDAPTSCEEL
+892 PDAPTSCEEL

-961 VQHFGQCTE
+961 VQHFGQCTG
-970 TITEPA
+970 EPCRRLHA
-976 DRPTPNPLATTPSPT
+976 SRVAWMANSCQAPDQKDNEQCCGPGIIPLLLFLLPSIDPL
-991 AAATITTTATFSH
+991 SSSQ
-1004 NRVEALPPPRTAEVE
+1004 EV
-1019 TDERPPAT
+1019 PAT
-1027 TPYSTPTQKQANHRH
+1027 YG
-1042 SIHIQPQPQ
+1042 
-1051 STAAAAAA
+1051 
-1059 ATTSSPRSSK
+1059 
-1069 IPPPL
+1069 
-1074 RDPSAALNSFEG
+1074 LNLSH
-1086 SGSGDPSG
+1086 
-1094 DYQTEEEEEL
+1094 L
-1104 EEEVGSGIPPEASGA
+1104 SGA
-1119 EEPVGPTVAS
+1119 SCIIMNPCVSPAGPTVAS

-1277 DENIRITNYGLSSVP
+1277 DENIRLSSVP

-1804 EAPKSR
+1804 EAP
-1810 KNQHVDLNLKESLF
+1810 NQHVDLNLKESLF

-1933 YHNAVTKSQLTNEI
+1933 YHNAVTK
-1947 PDPESLENPSD
+1947 
-1958 QSEKAL
+1958 SEKAL

>member
-459 DLSIPSPCLDK
+459 GDIPSPCLDK

-741 IQNQGHCAAISAT
+741 IQNQGHCAGRYITALT
-754 SLPEPTALQHC
+754 PTALQHC

-885 GMNGCDK
+885 GMNGC
-892 GPDAPTSCEEL
+892 PDAPTSCEEL

-961 VQHFGQCTE
+961 VQHFGQCTG
-970 TITEPA
+970 EPCRRLHA
-976 DRPTPNPLATTPSPT
+976 SRVAWMANSYGLNL
-991 AAATITTTATFSH
+991 SH
-1004 NRVEALPPPRTAEVE
+1004 L
-1019 TDERPPAT
+1019 
-1027 TPYSTPTQKQANHRH
+1027 
-1042 SIHIQPQPQ
+1042 
-1051 STAAAAAA
+1051 
-1059 ATTSSPRSSK
+1059 
-1069 IPPPL
+1069 
-1074 RDPSAALNSFEG
+1074 
-1086 SGSGDPSG
+1086 
-1094 DYQTEEEEEL
+1094 
-1104 EEEVGSGIPPEASGA
+1104 SGA
-1119 EEPVGPTVAS
+1119 SCIIMNPCVSPAGPTVAS

-1254 IEGALLKQLKA
+1254 IEGALLKQKSQEGPAQRTLT
-1265 STDTGIAVKKPE
+1265 SLFISPLSIVLFT
-1277 DENIRITNYGLSSVP
+1277 GLSSVP

-1420 GSVCEKVIKYFI
+1420 GSVCEKASGT
-1432 PSFGGQSYLAFQT
+1432 PPPHHSYLAFQT

-1543 GLNLDTHLFIG
+1543 DLLPI
-1554 GVTEDMKADVRE
+1554 VQE

-1673 PTGREGRHCEKVAE
+1673 PTGREGRHCEKG
-1687 RRGAY
+1687 RTKRCISWCRGSGAY

-1804 EAPKSR
+1804 EAPVRKSNYQAPAR
-1810 KNQHVDLNLKESLF
+1810 SLRAF
-1824 VGGAP
+1824 VAAVQ
-1829 DYSRL
+1829 L
-1834 ARAAAL
+1834 A
-1840 TEGFKGTIQKIILM
+1840 T
-1854 GTPVLREEN
+1854 
-1863 AMRSSNVAMFQ
+1863 SAMFQ

-1933 YHNAVTKSQLTNEI
+1933 YHNAVTK
-1947 PDPESLENPSD
+1947 
-1958 QSEKAL
+1958 SEKAL

>member
-1 MGSQR
+1 MGSR
-6 SARPGRTALLVAGL
+6 RTLRAGRTALLAAGL
-20 LVALWQ
+20 LVAL
-26 RCAASCPE
+26 CAAACPE
-34 KDLEDREE
+34 KELEDREE
-42 EANIVLTGTVD
+42 EARVVLTGTVD

-91 KVMIGGFGNPGI
+91 KLMIGGFGNPGI

-117 LNPSPQSMGPEHKN
+117 LNPAPEAAGPEHKN

-150 EHCVEDKPPH
+150 EHCVEGKRSNICPFP
-160 FTPVQ
+160 FRPA
-165 PPDGCRGML
+165 GCRGML

-182 RDPTDPAK
+182 RDPTDQAK

-195 KRVDCPSLV
+195 KKLDCPSLV

-237 GPCSLKDPCSEVTC
+237 GPCSLKDPCTEVTC

-256 CVQSSDGLSAK
+256 CVQSTDGLSAK

-273 CEGKAEKT
+273 CEGKPEET

-291 NECELHQH
+291 NGCELHQH
-299 ACKNQKNIR
+299 ACKSQKNIR
-308 VQYQGPCDPCK
+308 VQYQGHCDPCK
-319 DNENSLSQM
+319 DSENSLSTM
-328 CRVEA
+328 CRVETL
-333 ITRQPLRFGLP
+333 TRQTLIFGLA
-344 ESCTSDDEPLCA
+344 D
-356 SDGQTYNSEC
+356 DGQTYPSEC
-366 AMRSTGLQKGIKLRK
+366 AMTARGMQKGVKLK
-381 IHAGRCRRLDDC
+381 KVHAGRCRRLEEC
-393 QEECL
+393 KEECL

-404 VEQLS
+404 VEQLNA
-409 SRCSCDPIE
+409 RCSCDPIE
-418 CDGTYKPVCGRDGH
+418 CDGTYKPVCGKDGH
-432 TYINDCNRRRAECMN
+432 TYTNDCMRRKAEC
-447 KVLIPIKHPGPC
+447 VSRTLVPIRHPGPC
-459 DLSIPSPCLDK
+459 DLNVPSPCLEK

-477 CVVKNN
+477 CVVKND

-497 DPVCGSDGH
+497 DQVCGSDGH

-516 MGCALQRAIHI
+516 MGCALQKAIHI

-533 DETCANCSFG
+533 DGACANCSFG
-543 AICDAQSGQCVCA
+543 AICDDQSGQCVCA

-614 QNKCECPQCSGEPLS
+614 QNKCECPPCSGEAFSP
-629 TVCGSDGTTYNNEC
+629 VCGSDGTTYDNKC
-643 ELRTSSCMQKR
+643 ELGTSSCMQKR
-654 RIDVAR
+654 RIDVAKP
-660 LGSCDEDCGSG
+660 GSCDEDCGSG
-671 GSGSGVEG
+671 GSGSGLES

-686 MFGGSWDEDAEDD
+686 IFGGSWDEDSEED

-708 SVPNNPV
+708 SVPHNTV

-735 KQEHLL
+735 RQEHLL
-741 IQNQGHCAAISAT
+741 IQNQGPCAAT
-754 SLPEPTALQHC
+754 SLPELTATQHC
-765 SLSVYGCCHD
+765 SLSVYGCCTD
-775 NATAAL
+775 NTTAAL

-793 CNVYGSYKGTCDPV
+793 CNVYGSYKGTCDPA
-807 TAQCS
+807 TGQCS

-892 GPDAPTSCEEL
+892 GPEAPTSCEEL
-903 VCSYGATCI
+903 VCSFGASCI
-912 EVNDQAHCEC
+912 EVNGQAHCEC
-922 PSPDCDEKNKTKV
+922 PSPDCDEKNKSKV

-954 RQDKDIT
+954 RQDKDIA
-961 VQHFGQCTE
+961 VQNFGQCTGEPQHCLHAE
-970 TITEPA
+970 TT
-976 DRPTPNPLATTPSPT
+976 
-991 AAATITTTATFSH
+991 
-1004 NRVEALPPPRTAEVE
+1004 
-1019 TDERPPAT
+1019 ERPPAT
-1027 TPYSTPTQKQANHRH
+1027 THFTTLTHNRVPANHH
-1042 SIHIQPQPQ
+1042 HPIHIQPPPPQ
-1051 STAAAAAA
+1051 STAT
-1059 ATTSSPRSSK
+1059 ATTSSRSR
-1069 IPPPL
+1069 PV
-1074 RDPSAALNSFEG
+1074 PSAAVTSFEG
-1086 SGSGDPSG
+1086 SGSGEPSG
-1094 DYQTEEEEEL
+1094 DDQTEEEEEQ
-1104 EEEVGSGIPPEASGA
+1104 EEECFTPT
-1119 EEPVGPTVAS
+1119 GPTVAS
-1129 TTLPTAEDRS
+1129 TTVPTAEDRS
-1139 SCDNKEFGCCPDGKT
+1139 SCDNAEFGCCPDGKT
-1154 PASTPEGANCPSTM
+1154 PSSTPEGANCPPTM
-1168 RFNGF
+1168 RFSGF
-1173 LHLDQV
+1173 LHLDRV
-1179 EGQEI
+1179 EDQEI

-1206 SALNELFRKSEVHKD
+1206 SALNDLFRKSEVHKD

-1244 KPDTRYTVED
+1244 RPDTRYTVED

-1265 STDTGIAVKKPE
+1265 SKETSIAVKKPE
-1277 DENIRITNYGLSSVP
+1277 DENIRFTNYGLSTIP
-1292 FFTTTTTTTTASVT
+1292 FFTTTT

-1317 TTTTTTRLPTTSP
+1317 ATTTTRPPLTST
-1330 YVTRRP
+1330 YITRRP
-1336 PGTTRRPYNGRRT
+1336 PGTTRRPFSSRRT
-1349 TTTSAPVTTQP
+1349 TTTSAPVTTTLP
-1360 PTTTAA
+1360 ATAA
-1366 VTTTTPLPATTVAH
+1366 VVTTTTTTLPPATTVAH
-1380 ARARLHPKV
+1380 FRGKLHHKA
-1389 QKPCSSHP
+1389 QKPCDSHP

-1455 MEFRASEMTGILLYN
+1455 MEFRASEETGILLYN
-1470 GQEGKKDFIS
+1470 GQDGKKDFIS

-1491 FNTGSGTGTLVSKVQ
+1491 FNTGSGTGTVVSKVQ
-1506 INRGRWHQLVVTRN
+1506 ISQGRWHQLVVTRN

-1554 GVTEDMKADVRE
+1554 GVPEEMKQDVRE
-1566 RTAVATG
+1566 RTAVASG

-1578 RMLDVNNRVLNLQ
+1578 RLLDVNNRVLNLQ

-1610 CQPNPCKNGAACQV
+1610 CLPSPCKNGAACQV

-1673 PTGREGRHCEKVAE
+1673 PMGREGRHCEKVAD

-1692 MPLFNGDSYVELKGL
+1692 MPQFNGDSYLELKGL
-1707 YLYGHD
+1707 HLYGHD
-1713 LRQKLSMTV
+1713 LRQKVSLTV

-1762 GKGPATIRSKEPI
+1762 GKGPATIRSKEAI
-1775 QLNVWNTINLERSHR
+1775 QLNVWNTINLERSNR
-1790 KGEIRVNNRDAVKG
+1790 KGEIMVNKKDPVRG
-1804 EAPKSR
+1804 EAP
-1810 KNQHVDLNLKESLF
+1810 NLHVDLNLKETLL

-1834 ARAAAL
+1834 ARVAAL

-1854 GTPVLREEN
+1854 GTPILREEN
-1863 AMRSSNVAMFQ
+1863 ALRSSDVAMFQ

-1882 CHNGGRC
+1882 CHNAGHC
-1889 NPQLDTYECVCLS
+1889 SPQLDTYECVCLS

-1914 EKSAGDTEAIAF
+1914 EKSAGETEAIAF

-1933 YHNAVTKSQLTNEI
+1933 YHNAVTK
-1947 PDPESLENPSD
+1947 
-1958 QSEKAL
+1958 SEKAL

-2020 VRVNT
+2020 VRVDT

-2045 NEAAVTGSSPLAA
+2045 NEAAITGSSPLAA

-2069 GGLEELAVTRR
+2069 GGLEELAVARR

-2086 TGFVGCIK
+2086 TGFVGCVK

-2107 DALNSPTIL
+2107 DALNSPKIL
-2116 QCSAAK
+2116 HCSAAK

>member
-1 MGSQR
+1 MSSRGALR
-6 SARPGRTALLVAGL
+6 AGRTALLFAGL

-34 KDLEDREE
+34 KNLEDREE
-42 EANIVLTGTVD
+42 EANVVLTGTVD

-67 KVRVWRYLKGKSN
+67 KVRVWRYLKGKSS
-80 VNREILLDGGN
+80 VDREILLDGGN
-91 KVMIGGFGNPGI
+91 KVMIGGFGNPQI

-117 LNPSPQSMGPEHKN
+117 LNPSSLSMGPEHKN
-131 ELMLNSSLMR
+131 ELKLNSSLMR

-150 EHCVEDKPPH
+150 EHCVEAHKYIIADKPPH
-160 FTPVQ
+160 FTPAQ

-182 RDPTDPAK
+182 RDPTDTSK

-195 KRVDCPSLV
+195 KRVECPSLV

-224 QCNTQRRIKVLRK
+224 QCSAQRRIKVLRQ
-237 GPCSLKDPCSEVTC
+237 GPCSLKDPCTEVTC

-256 CVQSSDGLSAK
+256 CVQSTNGLSAK

-273 CEGKAEKT
+273 CVGKAEQT
-281 VCGSDGKDYR
+281 VCGSDGEDYR

-299 ACKNQKNIR
+299 ACKSQKNIR
-308 VQYQGPCDPCK
+308 VQYQGRCDPCS
-319 DNENSLSQM
+319 DSENSLSTL

-333 ITRQPLRFGLP
+333 LTRQPHLFGLP
-344 ESCTSDDEPLCA
+344 QSCPPGNEPLCA
-356 SDGQTYNSEC
+356 SDGQTYPSEC
-366 AMRSTGLQKGIKLRK
+366 AMTATGLQKGIKLRK
-381 IHAGRCRRLDDC
+381 VHAGRCRRRDDC

-398 FNAVCL
+398 FNAVCV
-404 VEQLS
+404 VEQLNT
-409 SRCSCDPIE
+409 RCSCDPIE
-418 CDGTYKPVCGRDGH
+418 CDGAYRPVCGKNGR
-432 TYINDCNRRRAECMN
+432 TYANDCARRRAECLTTA
-447 KVLIPIKHPGPC
+447 LIPIQHPGPC
-459 DLSIPSPCLDK
+459 
-470 VCDHGAV
+470 
-477 CVVKNN
+477 
-483 EPVCECPEACPQTS
+483 
-497 DPVCGSDGH
+497 
-506 SYGSP
+506 
-511 CEMRA
+511 
-516 MGCALQRAIHI
+516 
-527 QHKGPC
+527 
-533 DETCANCSFG
+533 
-543 AICDAQSGQCVCA
+543 
-556 SECVESHQP
+556 
-565 VCGSDG
+565 
-571 TTYNSECEL
+571 
-580 HVRACKEQMDL
+580 
-591 RVVSQ
+591 VVSV
-596 GECKTCGSTVCAW
+596 KPA
-609 GARCV
+609 
-614 QNKCECPQCSGEPLS
+614 P
-629 TVCGSDGTTYNNEC
+629 
-643 ELRTSSCMQKR
+643 EL
-654 RIDVAR
+654 
-660 LGSCDEDCGSG
+660 
-671 GSGSGVEG
+671 
-679 CEQDRCR
+679 
-686 MFGGSWDEDAEDD
+686 
-699 RCVCDFTCQ
+699 
-708 SVPNNPV
+708 
-715 CGSDGKNYSNECELK
+715 
-730 KARCE
+730 
-735 KQEHLL
+735 
-741 IQNQGHCAAISAT
+741 
-754 SLPEPTALQHC
+754 TAPQHC
-765 SLSVYGCCHD
+765 SQSVYGCCLD
-775 NATAAL
+775 SMTAAL

-793 CNVYGSYKGTCDPV
+793 CNVYGSYKGTCDPN
-807 TAQCS
+807 TGQCS

-880 DGSKM
+880 DESKM

-892 GPDAPTSCEEL
+892 GPESPTSCDDL
-903 VCSYGATCI
+903 ICNFGASCI
-912 EVNDQAHCEC
+912 EVNGQAHCEC

-954 RQDKDIT
+954 RQDKDIA

-970 TITEPA
+970 SITEPA
-976 DRPTPNPLATTPSPT
+976 DRPTFNLPATTPSS
-991 AAATITTTATFSH
+991 AAATTITTTAPFH
-1004 NRVEALPPPRTAEVE
+1004 PNMVEALPPPRTEE
-1019 TDERPPAT
+1019 TEPTERPPIAT
-1027 TPYSTPTQKQANHRH
+1027 PVSTFTHNRVNSNLRH
-1042 SIHIQPQPQ
+1042 SIHMQPEPQ
-1051 STAAAAAA
+1051 
-1059 ATTSSPRSSK
+1059 ATTASPSHSSPA
-1069 IPPPL
+1069 
-1074 RDPSAALNSFEG
+1074 PSPALESFEE
-1086 SGSGDPSG
+1086 SGSGEPSG
-1094 DYQTEEEEEL
+1094 DDVTEEEEEL
-1104 EEEVGSGIPPEASGA
+1104 EDDAGSGLPLEASGA
-1119 EEPVGPTVAS
+1119 DDASGFTVLS
-1129 TTLPTAEDRS
+1129 TTLPTAEERA

-1154 PASTPEGANCPSTM
+1154 AASNPEGTNCPSTI
-1168 RFNGF
+1168 RFSGF

-1206 SALNELFRKSEVHKD
+1206 NALNDLFRKSEVRND

-1236 LAFVEAHF
+1236 LAVVEAHF

-1254 IEGALLKQLKA
+1254 IEGALLKQMKA
-1265 STDTGIAVKKPE
+1265 SKDTSIAVKKPE
-1277 DENIRITNYGLSSVP
+1277 VENIRFTNYDVP
-1292 FFTTTTTTTTASVT
+1292 SFPVFTTTTTT

-1317 TTTTTTRLPTTSP
+1317 TTTATYVRPQTTSP
-1330 YVTRRP
+1330 FITRRP
-1336 PGTTRRPYNGRRT
+1336 PGTTRRPFNSRRK
-1349 TTTSAPVTTQP
+1349 TTTSAPN
-1360 PTTTAA
+1360 
-1366 VTTTTPLPATTVAH
+1366 TTPLTTTSTMVTVTTNTLPATSTVSRASTQPNH
-1380 ARARLHPKV
+1380 RARN
-1389 QKPCSSHP
+1389 PCSSHP
-1397 CLHGGTCEDDGN
+1397 CLHGGTCEHQGGE
-1409 DFSCKCPAGRG
+1409 FSCKCPAGRG
-1420 GSVCEKVIKYFI
+1420 GAVCEKVIKYFF

-1470 GQEGKKDFIS
+1470 GQNGKKDFIS
-1480 LALVNGRVELR
+1480 LALVNSRVELR

-1506 INRGRWHQLVVTRN
+1506 VDQGRWHQLVVTRN
-1520 RRNAMLS
+1520 RRSAVLS
-1527 VDNEPHIEGE
+1527 VDNEPHVEGE

-1543 GLNLDTHLFIG
+1543 GLNLDTNLFIG
-1554 GVTEDMKADVRE
+1554 GVPPEMKDVARE
-1566 RTAVATG
+1566 QTAVATG

-1591 ESGGDSLYG
+1591 ENGGDSLYG

-1673 PTGREGRHCEKVAE
+1673 PMGREGRHCEKVAE
-1687 RRGAY
+1687 RRGVY

-1707 YLYGHD
+1707 HRYGHD
-1713 LRQKLSMTV
+1713 LRQKVSMTV

-1742 KGDFISLSLNN
+1742 KGDFISLSLHD

-1762 GKGPATIRSKEPI
+1762 GKGPATIRSREPI
-1775 QLNVWNTINLERSHR
+1775 RLNVWNTINLERSNR
-1790 KGEIRVNNRDAVKG
+1790 KGEIMVNKKDPVRG

-1810 KNQHVDLNLKESLF
+1810 KNLHVDLNLKESLF

-1854 GTPVLREEN
+1854 GTPIFKEDNIL
-1863 AMRSSNVAMFQ
+1863 RSSNVATFQ
-1874 DHPCSQEP
+1874 EHPCAQEP
-1882 CHNGGRC
+1882 CHNGGQC
-1889 NPQLDTYECVCLS
+1889 NPKLDTYECVCLS

-1908 CQNTIY
+1908 CQSTIY
-1914 EKSAGDTEAIAF
+1914 EKSAGETEAIAF

-1990 RSDYIALAIVDGH
+1990 RSDYIALAVVDGH

-2020 VRVNT
+2020 MRVDS

-2045 NEAAVTGSSPLAA
+2045 NEAPVTGSSPLAA

-2069 GGLEELAVTRR
+2069 GGLEELAVARR

-2107 DALNSPTIL
+2107 DALNSPQIL
-2116 QCSAAK
+2116 QCPAAK

>member
-1 MGSQR
+1 MGSR
-6 SARPGRTALLVAGL
+6 RTLGAGRTALLLAGL
-20 LVALWQ
+20 LVALWH
-26 RCAASCPE
+26 RCSAGCPE
-34 KDLEDREE
+34 RDLENREE

-53 EIINMDPVHNTYSC
+53 EIINLDPVHNTYSC

-80 VNREILLDGGN
+80 VNQEILLDGGN
-91 KVMIGGFGNPGI
+91 KLMIGGFGNPGI

-117 LNPSPQSMGPEHKN
+117 LNPALEAMGPEHKN

-150 EHCVEDKPPH
+150 EHCVEGTGESPTPP
-160 FTPVQ
+160 
-165 PPDGCRGML
+165 PPPRGML
-174 CGFGAVCE
+174 CGFGAVCQIDQA
-182 RDPTDPAK
+182 DPVQSK
-190 AECVC
+190 CVC

-224 QCNTQRRIKVLRK
+224 QCNAQRRIKVLRQ
-237 GPCSLKDPCSEVTC
+237 GPCSLKDPCTDVAC

-256 CVQSSDGLSAK
+256 CIQSSDGLSAK
-267 CMCPLG
+267 CMCPLS
-273 CEGKAEKT
+273 CEGKREQT
-281 VCGSDGKDYR
+281 VCGSDGEDYR
-291 NECELHQH
+291 NECLLHRH

-308 VQYQGPCDPCK
+308 VQYPGSCDPCK
-319 DNENSLSQM
+319 ESENNLNTM
-328 CRVEA
+328 CRVGA
-333 ITRQPLRFGLP
+333 LTRQTIVFRPP
-344 ESCTSDDEPLCA
+344 EMCPPGNEPLCA
-356 SDGQTYNSEC
+356 SDGQTYSSVC
-366 AMRSTGLQKGIKLRK
+366 ALEATALQKGVKLRK
-381 IHAGRCRRLDDC
+381 IHAGPCKRLERCQAAC
-393 QEECL
+393 P
-398 FNAVCL
+398 FNGVCV
-404 VEQLS
+404 VEQQS
-409 SRCSCDPIE
+409 ARCSCDPIE
-418 CDGTYKPVCGRDGH
+418 CDGTYKPVCGKDGR
-432 TYINDCNRRRAECMN
+432 TYTNDC
-447 KVLIPIKHPGPC
+447 HPGPC
-459 DLSIPSPCLDK
+459 DLSIPSPCLGK
-470 VCDHGAV
+470 ECDHGAV
-477 CVVKNN
+477 CVVKNG

-516 MGCALQRAIHI
+516 MGCALQRAIQI

-533 DETCANCSFG
+533 DEACANCSFG

-556 SECVESHQP
+556 SECVDSHQP

-571 TTYNSECEL
+571 STYDSECEL
-580 HVRACKEQMDL
+580 HVRSCKQQMEL

-609 GARCV
+609 GAICV
-614 QNKCECPQCSGEPLS
+614 RSKCECAQCSGEGLAP
-629 TVCGSDGTTYNNEC
+629 VCGSDGVTYKNEC
-643 ELRTSSCMQKR
+643 ELRTSSCVQKS
-654 RIDVAR
+654 RIDVAKP
-660 LGSCDEDCGSG
+660 GSCDEDCGSG
-671 GSGSGVEG
+671 GSGSGAES

-686 MFGGSWDEDAEDD
+686 TFGGSWDEDAEDD
-699 RCVCDFTCQ
+699 RCVCDFSCQ
-708 SVPNNPV
+708 SVPLNPV
-715 CGSDGKNYSNECELK
+715 CGSDGKNYSNECHLK

-735 KQEHLL
+735 KQEHLM
-741 IQNQGHCAAISAT
+741 IQNQGPCAGRYT
-754 SLPEPTALQHC
+754 TQESLSFRRAEHC
-765 SLSVYGCCHD
+765 SQSVYGCCHD
-775 NATAAL
+775 NVTAAL

-793 CNVYGSYKGTCDPV
+793 CNVHGSYKGTCDPSSG
-807 TAQCS
+807 QCS

-880 DGSKM
+880 DG
-885 GMNGCDK
+885 CDK
-892 GPDAPTSCEEL
+892 GEEGRGSEAPTSCDKL
-903 VCSYGATCI
+903 TCSFGATCT
-912 EVNDQAHCEC
+912 EVSGQAHCEC
-922 PSPDCDEKNKTKV
+922 PGLTCVPSVSVPAEQV

-954 RQDKDIT
+954 RVRGDIT
-961 VQHFGQCTE
+961 VQHFGRCTG
-970 TITEPA
+970 EPPA
-976 DRPTPNPLATTPSPT
+976 HVLQRANRPTPKPPATTT
-991 AAATITTTATFSH
+991 AAATITTPAPFSP
-1004 NRVEALPPPRTAEVE
+1004 NQVFAMPPPRTNDPEPPR
-1019 TDERPPAT
+1019 RPPPTAHST
-1027 TPYSTPTQKQANHRH
+1027 TLMHNRTKPIQTIQTGHSSRRTPVRVA
-1042 SIHIQPQPQ
+1042 
-1051 STAAAAAA
+1051 
-1059 ATTSSPRSSK
+1059 SSS
-1069 IPPPL
+1069 
-1074 RDPSAALNSFEG
+1074 EG
-1086 SGSGDPSG
+1086 SGSGEPSG
-1094 DYQTEEEEEL
+1094 DDQTEEEEEEQ
-1104 EEEVGSGIPPEASGA
+1104 EEEAGSGS
-1119 EEPVGPTVAS
+1119 TLAS
-1129 TTLPTAEDRS
+1129 TTAPTAEERS
-1139 SCDNKEFGCCPDGKT
+1139 SCDNGEFGCCPDGKT
-1154 PASTPEGANCPSTM
+1154 PSSTPEGANCPSTM
-1168 RFNGF
+1168 KFSGF

-1184 FYTPE
+1184 FYTRE

-1206 SALNELFRKSEVHKD
+1206 GALNELFRKSAAHKD

-1244 KPDTRYTVED
+1244 NPGERPLKTAR
-1254 IEGALLKQLKA
+1254 ALLKQLKA
-1265 STDTGIAVKKPE
+1265 SRESGIAVKKPE
-1277 DENIRITNYGLSSVP
+1277 DENIRFTNYGNAVWVL
-1292 FFTTTTTTTTASVT
+1292 T
-1306 TASVTTAAPTT
+1306 
-1317 TTTTTTRLPTTSP
+1317 
-1330 YVTRRP
+1330 
-1336 PGTTRRPYNGRRT
+1336 GGRRITT
-1349 TTTSAPVTTQP
+1349 TTTSAPVTTP
-1360 PTTTAA
+1360 APTTSTTAVVTSTEPHPATTAA
-1366 VTTTTPLPATTVAH
+1366 HVRGRPSHKAA
-1380 ARARLHPKV
+1380 
-1389 QKPCSSHP
+1389 KPCSSHP

-1409 DFSCKCPAGRG
+1409 DFSCQCPAGRG
-1420 GSVCEKVIKYFI
+1420 GSVCEKVIRYFI
-1432 PSFGGQSYLAFQT
+1432 PSFGGQSYLAFPT
-1445 MSAYHTVRIA
+1445 MSAYHPVRIP
-1455 MEFRASEMTGILLYN
+1455 MEFRASETPGVLLYN
-1470 GQEGKKDFIS
+1470 GQTGKKDFIS
-1480 LALVNGRVELR
+1480 LALVNGKVELR
-1491 FNTGSGTGTLVSKVQ
+1491 FNTGSGTGTVASKVQ
-1506 INRGRWHQLVVTRN
+1506 IHQGRWHQLVLTRK
-1520 RRNAMLS
+1520 RRSARLS
-1527 VDNEPHIEGE
+1527 VDNEPYIEGE
-1537 SPRGTD
+1537 SPQGTD
-1543 GLNLDTHLFIG
+1543 GLNLDTDLFIG
-1554 GVTEDMKADVRE
+1554 GVPEEMNVSE
-1566 RTAVATG
+1566 RTAVGTG

-1578 RMLDVNNRVLNLQ
+1578 RVLDVNNRKLNLQ
-1591 ESGGDSLYG
+1591 ESGGDSMYG

-1610 CQPNPCKNGAACQV
+1610 CQPNPCKNGAACLV

-1673 PTGREGRHCEKVAE
+1673 PMGREGRHCETGKG
-1687 RRGAY
+1687 RGPY
-1692 MPLFNGDSYVELKGL
+1692 MPLFNGDSYLELKGL
-1707 YLYGHD
+1707 HLYGQD
-1713 LRQKLSMTV
+1713 LRQKVSMTV

-1742 KGDFISLSLNN
+1742 RGDFISLSLND

-1762 GKGPATIRSKEPI
+1762 GKGPATIRSLKRL
-1775 QLNVWNTINLERSHR
+1775 QLNVWNTINLERSNR
-1790 KGEIRVNNRDAVKG
+1790 KGEITVNRKDPVRG
-1804 EAPKSR
+1804 EAPVR
-1810 KNQHVDLNLKESLF
+1810 KGRLANLNLKESLF

-1834 ARAAAL
+1834 ARVAAL
-1840 TEGFKGTIQKIILM
+1840 TEGFKGTIQEVSIILM
-1854 GTPVLREEN
+1854 GTPILREEN
-1863 AMRSSNVAMFQ
+1863 ALRSSSVAMFQ

-1882 CHNGGRC
+1882 CHNGGLC
-1889 NPQLDTYECVCLS
+1889 KPTLHTYECLCLN
-1902 GFSGGH
+1902 GFRGER
-1908 CQNTIY
+1908 CQNPVY
-1914 EKSAGDTEAIAF
+1914 EKAAGEAEAIAF

-1947 PDPESLENPSD
+1947 PD
-1958 QSEKAL
+1958 EKAL

-1976 ATQGLVLWSGKGVE
+1976 TTQGLVLWSGKGVE

-2020 VRVNT
+2020 VRVDT

-2069 GGLEELAVTRR
+2069 GGLEELAVARR

-2086 TGFVGCIK
+2086 TSFVGCIK

-2107 DALNSPTIL
+2107 DALNSPQIL
-2116 QCSAAK
+2116 HCSAAK

>member
-150 EHCVEDKPPH
+150 EHCVEDHKYIIADKPPH

-1933 YHNAVTKSQLTNEI
+1933 YHNAVTKS
-1947 PDPESLENPSD
+1947 
-1958 QSEKAL
+1958 EKAL

>member
-6 SARPGRTALLVAGL
+6 AVALIVAGL
-20 LVALWQ
+20 LVALSGH
-26 RCAASCPE
+26 CGASCPE
-34 KDLEDREE
+34 RNLEDRED

-53 EIINMDPVHNTYSC
+53 EIINVDPVHNTYSC
-67 KVRVWRYLKGKSN
+67 KVRVWRYLKGKSS
-80 VNREILLDGGN
+80 VAREILLDGGN
-91 KVMIGGFGNPGI
+91 KLMIGGFGNPGI
-103 CDNQVATGDTRIFF
+103 CDNQVSTGDTRIFF
-117 LNPSPQSMGPEHKN
+117 LNPALESMGQEHKN

-160 FTPVQ
+160 FTPAQ

-182 RDPTDPAK
+182 RNPTDPSK

-195 KRVDCPSLV
+195 KRVECPLLV

-213 TYSNECELEKA
+213 TYTNECELEKA
-224 QCNTQRRIKVLRK
+224 QCMNQRRIKVLRK
-237 GPCSLKDPCSEVTC
+237 GPCSLKDPCSEVVC

-256 CVQSSDGLSAK
+256 CVQSSDGMSAK

-273 CEGKAEKT
+273 CEGKAEKP
-281 VCGSDGKDYR
+281 VCGSDGKNYR

-299 ACKNQKNIR
+299 ACKSQKNIR
-308 VQYQGPCDPCK
+308 VQYQGLCDPCA
-319 DNENSLSQM
+319 DTENGENSLNNR
-328 CRVEA
+328 CRVDSL
-333 ITRQPLRFGLP
+333 TREPLLYSLP
-344 ESCTSDDEPLCA
+344 ESCSPESEPLCA
-356 SDGQTYNSEC
+356 SDGHTYASEC
-366 AMRSTGLQKGIKLRK
+366 AMYATRLQKGVKITKVHTGHCRK
-381 IHAGRCRRLDDC
+381 HELCK
-393 QEECL
+393 EECL
-398 FNAVCL
+398 FNAVCV
-404 VEQLS
+404 VEQLTA
-409 SRCSCDPIE
+409 RCSCDPIE
-418 CDGTYKPVCGRDGH
+418 CDGSYQPMCGKDGH
-432 TYINDCNRRRAECMN
+432 TYINDCVRRKAECLSRS
-447 KVLIPIKHPGPC
+447 LIPVKHNGPC
-459 DLSIPSPCLDK
+459 DLHVPSPCVDK
-470 VCDHGAV
+470 VCEHGAV

-483 EPVCECPEACPQTS
+483 EPVCECPEVCPQTS
-497 DPVCGSDGH
+497 DPVCGSDGQ

-516 MGCALQRAIHI
+516 MSCALQKAIHI

-533 DETCANCSFG
+533 DEACANCSFG
-543 AICDAQSGQCVCA
+543 AICDAQSSQCVCP
-556 SECVESHQP
+556 SECVDSHQP

-580 HVRACKEQMDL
+580 HVRACKEQMEL

-596 GECKTCGSTVCAW
+596 GECKTCGSAVCAW

-614 QNKCECPQCSGEPLS
+614 QNKCECPQCPDEPPS
-629 TVCGSDGTTYNNEC
+629 RVCGSDGTTYDSEC
-643 ELRTSSCMQKR
+643 LLRMASCLQKR
-654 RIDVAR
+654 RIDLAKA
-660 LGSCDEDCGSG
+660 GSCDEDCGSG
-671 GSGSGVEG
+671 GSGSGVES
-679 CEQDRCR
+679 CEQDKCR
-686 MFGGSWDEDAEDD
+686 VFGGSWDEDAEED

-708 SVPNNPV
+708 SVPHSPV
-715 CGSDGKNYSNECELK
+715 CGSDSKNYSNECELK

-735 KQEHLL
+735 RQEHLQ
-741 IQNQGHCAAISAT
+741 IQNQGPCSAVSAT
-754 SLPEPTALQHC
+754 PVPGLAELQHC
-765 SLSVYGCCHD
+765 SLSVYGCCSD
-775 NATAAL
+775 DMTAAL
-781 GVGLAGCPSTCQ
+781 GVGQAGCPSTCQ
-793 CNVYGSYKGTCDPV
+793 CNVYGSYKGTCDP
-807 TAQCS
+807 ASGQCS
-812 CKPGVGGQK
+812 CKPGVGGLK

-836 TENMSGCTPCNCDAT
+836 TENMSGCTPCNCDPT

-885 GMNGCDK
+885 GMSGCDH
-892 GPDAPTSCEEL
+892 GPEAPTSCDEL

-912 EVNDQAHCEC
+912 EVNGQAHCEC
-922 PSPDCDEKNKTKV
+922 PSPDCEEKNKTKV

-954 RQDKDIT
+954 RQDRDIT
-961 VQHFGQCTE
+961 VQHFGQCTG
-970 TITEPA
+970 
-976 DRPTPNPLATTPSPT
+976 
-991 AAATITTTATFSH
+991 
-1004 NRVEALPPPRTAEVE
+1004 EA
-1019 TDERPPAT
+1019 
-1027 TPYSTPTQKQANHRH
+1027 
-1042 SIHIQPQPQ
+1042 PQ
-1051 STAAAAAA
+1051 SFHASYRELTWQAAVRRLSV
-1059 ATTSSPRSSK
+1059 SSS
-1069 IPPPL
+1069 
-1074 RDPSAALNSFEG
+1074 
-1086 SGSGDPSG
+1086 
-1094 DYQTEEEEEL
+1094 
-1104 EEEVGSGIPPEASGA
+1104 
-1119 EEPVGPTVAS
+1119 GPTVAS
-1129 TTLPTAEDRS
+1129 TTVPTAEDRS
-1139 SCDNKEFGCCPDGKT
+1139 SCDNSEFGCCPDGT
-1154 PASTPEGANCPSTM
+1154 TAASNPEGSNCPVTTKFS
-1168 RFNGF
+1168 GF

-1206 SALNELFRKSEVHKD
+1206 NALNELFRKSDVHRD
-1221 FMSVRVRN
+1221 FMSVRVKN
-1229 LAPSNSI
+1229 LAPSRSI

-1244 KPDTRYTVED
+1244 KPGTKHTVDD
-1254 IEGALLKQLKA
+1254 IEKALLKQLKA
-1265 STDTGIAVKKPE
+1265 SRDTSIAVKKPE
-1277 DENIRITNYGLSSVP
+1277 DQNIRFNYSKTFRSPIYP
-1292 FFTTTTTTTTASVT
+1292 FFTTTTTTT
-1306 TASVTTAAPTT
+1306 APAHITT
-1317 TTTTTTRLPTTSP
+1317 TSASP
-1330 YVTRRP
+1330 ISAHVTRRP
-1336 PGTTRRPYNGRRT
+1336 PGTTRRPLSTRRT
-1349 TTTSAPVTTQP
+1349 TTATTMP
-1360 PTTTAA
+1360 WTTTA
-1366 VTTTTPLPATTVAH
+1366 VPGTTRSPGKGRTHHITGKA
-1380 ARARLHPKV
+1380 
-1389 QKPCSSHP
+1389 CDSHP
-1397 CLHGGTCEDDGN
+1397 CLHGGTCEVEGAE
-1409 DFSCKCPAGRG
+1409 FTCKCPAGRG
-1420 GSVCEKVIKYFI
+1420 GAVCEKVIKYFI
-1432 PSFGGQSYLAFQT
+1432 PSFGGESYLAFQT

-1455 MEFRASEMTGILLYN
+1455 MEFRTSEMTGILLYN
-1470 GQEGKKDFIS
+1470 GQDGKKDFIS

-1506 INRGRWHQLVVTRN
+1506 VEQGRWHQLVVTRN

-1527 VDNEPHIEGE
+1527 VDSEDHVEGE

-1543 GLNLDTHLFIG
+1543 GLNLDTNLFIG
-1554 GVTEDMKADVRE
+1554 GVQLDMKQDVKE
-1566 RTAVATG
+1566 RTGVDTG

-1578 RMLDVNNRVLNLQ
+1578 RLLDVNNRVLNLQ
-1591 ESGGDSLYG
+1591 ENGGDSLFG

-1610 CQPNPCKNGAACQV
+1610 CVPNPCKNRAACQV

-1630 HCKCSKGFW
+1630 HCKCTRGFW

-1658 SQCQAL
+1658 SQCQPQ

-1673 PTGREGRHCEKVAE
+1673 PMGREGKHCEKVSE

-1692 MPLFNGDSYVELKGL
+1692 MPLFNGDSFLELKGIH
-1707 YLYGHD
+1707 LYGHD
-1713 LRQKLSMTV
+1713 LRQKVSVTV

-1742 KGDFISLSLNN
+1742 KGDFISLALNN

-1762 GKGPATIRSKEPI
+1762 GKGPATIRSKQPI
-1775 QLNVWNTINLERSHR
+1775 QLNVWNTINLERSNR
-1790 KGEIRVNNRDAVKG
+1790 KGEIMVNKKDPVRG
-1804 EAPKSR
+1804 EAP
-1810 KNQHVDLNLKESLF
+1810 NLHVDLNLKDSLF

-1834 ARAAAL
+1834 ARGAAL
-1840 TEGFKGTIQKIILM
+1840 TEGFKGTIQQITLM
-1854 GTPVLREEN
+1854 GTPILREEN
-1863 AMRSSNVAMFQ
+1863 ALHSSNVAMFQ

-1889 NPQLDTYECVCLS
+1889 NPQLDVYECVCLS
-1902 GFSGGH
+1902 GFSGAR

-1914 EKSAGDTEAIAF
+1914 EKSAGETEAIAF

-1933 YHNAVTKSQLTNEI
+1933 YHNAVTKS
-1947 PDPESLENPSD
+1947 
-1958 QSEKAL
+1958 EKAL
-1964 LVNKFELSIRTE
+1964 LVNKFELSLRTE

-1990 RSDYIALAIVDGH
+1990 RSDYIALAIVNGH

-2020 VRVNT
+2020 VRVDT

-2045 NEAAVTGSSPLAA
+2045 NEAPVTGSSPLAA

-2069 GGLEELAVTRR
+2069 GGLEELSVARR

-2107 DALNSPTIL
+2107 DALNSPQIL
-2116 QCSAAK
+2116 HCSATK

>member
-150 EHCVEDKPPH
+150 EHCVEDHKYIIADKPPH
-160 FTPVQ
+160 FTPAQ

-182 RDPTDPAK
+182 RNPTDPAK

-299 ACKNQKNIR
+299 ACKNQRNIR

-333 ITRQPLRFGLP
+333 ITRQPLLFGLP

-432 TYINDCNRRRAECMN
+432 TYVNDCNRRRAECEN

-470 VCDHGAV
+470 ACDHGAV

-614 QNKCECPQCSGEPLS
+614 QNKCECPQCAGEPLS

-686 MFGGSWDEDAEDD
+686 LFGGSWDEDAEDD

-715 CGSDGKNYSNECELK
+715 CGSNGKNYSNECELK

-741 IQNQGHCAAISAT
+741 IQNQGHCAAIAAT
-754 SLPEPTALQHC
+754 SLPELTALKHC

-807 TAQCS
+807 TGQCS

-892 GPDAPTSCEEL
+892 GPDAPTSCEEM

-961 VQHFGQCTE
+961 VQHSGQCTE

-991 AAATITTTATFSH
+991 AAATITTIATFNH
-1004 NRVEALPPPRTAEVE
+1004 NRVEAIPPPRTAEVE

-1042 SIHIQPQPQ
+1042 SIHTQPQPQ
-1051 STAAAAAA
+1051 STAAVAVA
-1059 ATTSSPRSSK
+1059 ATTISPRGRK
-1069 IPPPL
+1069 ILPPL
-1074 RDPSAALNSFEG
+1074 RDPSAGLNSFEG

-1104 EEEVGSGIPPEASGA
+1104 EEEMGSGIPPEASGA

-1206 SALNELFRKSEVHKD
+1206 SALNELFRKSEVRKD

-1265 STDTGIAVKKPE
+1265 SKDTGIAVKKPE

-1292 FFTTTTTTTTASVT
+1292 FFTTTTTTASVT

-1317 TTTTTTRLPTTSP
+1317 TTTAAATTTTRLPTTSP

-1380 ARARLHPKV
+1380 VRGRLHHKV

-1506 INRGRWHQLVVTRN
+1506 INQGRWHQLVVTRN

-1804 EAPKSR
+1804 EAP
-1810 KNQHVDLNLKESLF
+1810 NQHVDLNLKESLF

-1863 AMRSSNVAMFQ
+1863 AMRSSSVAMFQ

-1902 GFSGGH
+1902 GFSGAH

-1914 EKSAGDTEAIAF
+1914 EKSAGETEAIAF

-1933 YHNAVTKSQLTNEI
+1933 YHNAVTK
-1947 PDPESLENPSD
+1947 
-1958 QSEKAL
+1958 SEKAL

-2003 VQMTY
+2003 IQMTY

-2020 VRVNT
+2020 MRVNT

>member
-1804 EAPKSR
+1804 EAP
-1810 KNQHVDLNLKESLF
+1810 NQHVDLNLKESLF

-1933 YHNAVTKSQLTNEI
+1933 YHNAVTK
-1947 PDPESLENPSD
+1947 
-1958 QSEKAL
+1958 SEKAL

>member
-6 SARPGRTALLVAGL
+6 TLRPGRTALLLAGL

-26 RCAASCPE
+26 RCAATCPE

-53 EIINMDPVHNTYSC
+53 EIINVDPVHNTYSC

-117 LNPSPQSMGPEHKN
+117 LNTAPQSLGPEHKN

-150 EHCVEDKPPH
+150 EHCVEAHKYIIADKPPH
-160 FTPVQ
+160 FTPAQ

-237 GPCSLKDPCSEVTC
+237 GPCSLKDPCTEVTC

-273 CEGKAEKT
+273 CEGKPEQT
-281 VCGSDGKDYR
+281 VCGSDGKDYP

-308 VQYQGPCDPCK
+308 VQYQGHCDPCK
-319 DNENSLSQM
+319 DTKNSLNKM

-333 ITRQPLRFGLP
+333 LTRQPLLFGLP
-344 ESCTSDDEPLCA
+344 ESCPPGNEPLCA
-356 SDGQTYNSEC
+356 SDGQTYPSEC
-366 AMRSTGLQKGIKLRK
+366 AMTSTGMQKGIKLRK
-381 IHAGRCRRLDDC
+381 IHSGRCRRLDDC

-404 VEQLS
+404 VEQLNA
-409 SRCSCDPIE
+409 RCSCDPIE
-418 CDGTYKPVCGRDGH
+418 CDGTYKPVCGKDGR
-432 TYINDCNRRRAECMN
+432 TYTNDCLRRKAECLS
-447 KVLIPIKHPGPC
+447 KSLIPIKHQGPC

-470 VCDHGAV
+470 VCNHGAV

-483 EPVCECPEACPQTS
+483 EPVCECPEACPQMS

-516 MGCALQRAIHI
+516 MGCALQKAIHI

-533 DETCANCSFG
+533 DESCASCSFG

-556 SECVESHQP
+556 LECVESHQP

-580 HVRACKEQMDL
+580 HVRACTEQMDL

-614 QNKCECPQCSGEPLS
+614 RNKCECPQCSGEALS
-629 TVCGSDGTTYNNEC
+629 AVCGSDGTTYNNEC
-643 ELRTSSCMQKR
+643 ELRMSSCMQKR
-654 RIDVAR
+654 RIDVAKP
-660 LGSCDEDCGSG
+660 GSCDEDCGSG
-671 GSGSGVEG
+671 GSGSGVES

-686 MFGGSWDEDAEDD
+686 LFGGSWDEDAEDD

-708 SVPNNPV
+708 SVPHNPV

-741 IQNQGHCAAISAT
+741 LQNQGPCTAISAT
-754 SLPEPTALQHC
+754 SPPELTAPQHC
-765 SLSVYGCCHD
+765 SLSVYGCCRD
-775 NATAAL
+775 NVTAAL

-793 CNVYGSYKGTCDPV
+793 CNVYGSYKGTCDPA
-807 TAQCS
+807 TGQCS

-892 GPDAPTSCEEL
+892 GPEAPTSCVEL
-903 VCSYGATCI
+903 VCSFGASCI
-912 EVNDQAHCEC
+912 EVNGQAHCEC

-961 VQHFGQCTE
+961 VQHFGQCTGSMVAS
-970 TITEPA
+970 I
-976 DRPTPNPLATTPSPT
+976 TTPTVEDSP
-991 AAATITTTATFSH
+991 
-1004 NRVEALPPPRTAEVE
+1004 
-1019 TDERPPAT
+1019 
-1027 TPYSTPTQKQANHRH
+1027 
-1042 SIHIQPQPQ
+1042 
-1051 STAAAAAA
+1051 
-1059 ATTSSPRSSK
+1059 
-1069 IPPPL
+1069 
-1074 RDPSAALNSFEG
+1074 
-1086 SGSGDPSG
+1086 
-1094 DYQTEEEEEL
+1094 
-1104 EEEVGSGIPPEASGA
+1104 
-1119 EEPVGPTVAS
+1119 
-1129 TTLPTAEDRS
+1129 
-1139 SCDNKEFGCCPDGKT
+1139 SCDNKEFGCCPDGRT
-1154 PASTPEGANCPSTM
+1154 PANTPEGTNCPSTM
-1168 RFNGF
+1168 RFSGF
-1173 LHLDQV
+1173 LHLDEV
-1179 EGQEI
+1179 EGQEMVH
-1184 FYTPE
+1184 TPE
-1189 MEDPKSELF
+1189 MDDPKSELF
-1198 GETARSIE
+1198 GETSRGIE

-1229 LAPSNSI
+1229 LRPSNSI
-1236 LAFVEAHF
+1236 LADVEAHF
-1244 KPDTRYTVED
+1244 RPDTRYTVED
-1254 IEGALLKQLKA
+1254 IKGALLKQLKA
-1265 STDTGIAVKKPE
+1265 SKDTSIVVKKPE
-1277 DENIRITNYGLSSVP
+1277 DENISFTNYGLTFMP
-1292 FFTTTTTTTTASVT
+1292 LFTTTTTTTASVT
-1306 TASVTTAAPTT
+1306 TAAPS
-1317 TTTTTTRLPTTSP
+1317 TTTTTRPPPTTP
-1330 YVTRRP
+1330 YITRRP

-1349 TTTSAPVTTQP
+1349 TTTSVPVTTP
-1360 PTTTAA
+1360 VLTSTSMAA
-1366 VTTTTPLPATTVAH
+1366 VTPTTLPPATTIAH
-1380 ARARLHPKV
+1380 ARTRFHHNS
-1389 QKPCSSHP
+1389 QKPCNSHP

-1470 GQEGKKDFIS
+1470 GQDGKKDFIS

-1491 FNTGSGTGTLVSKVQ
+1491 FNTGSGTGTVVSKVQ
-1506 INRGRWHQLVVTRN
+1506 INQGRWHQLVVTRN

-1543 GLNLDTHLFIG
+1543 GLNLDTDLFIG
-1554 GVTEDMKADVRE
+1554 GVPEEMKADVRE

-1591 ESGGDSLYG
+1591 ENGGDSLYG

-1673 PTGREGRHCEKVAE
+1673 PMGREGRHCEKVAE

-1692 MPLFNGDSYVELKGL
+1692 MPQFNGDSYVELKGL
-1707 YLYGHD
+1707 HLYGHD
-1713 LRQKLSMTV
+1713 LRQKVSMTV
-1722 VLMAND
+1722 TLMATD

-1742 KGDFISLSLNN
+1742 KGDFISLSLND

-1762 GKGPATIRSKEPI
+1762 GKGPATIRSKEAI
-1775 QLNVWNTINLERSHR
+1775 QLNVWNTINLERSNR
-1790 KGEIRVNNRDAVKG
+1790 KGEIMVNKKDPVRG
-1804 EAPKSR
+1804 EAPVRKSTL
-1810 KNQHVDLNLKESLF
+1810 HVDLNLKESLF

-1834 ARAAAL
+1834 ARVAAL

-1854 GTPVLREEN
+1854 GTPILKEEN
-1863 AMRSSNVAMFQ
+1863 VMRSSNIAMFQ
-1874 DHPCSQEP
+1874 DHPCFQEP
-1882 CHNGGRC
+1882 CRNGGRC

-1902 GFSGGH
+1902 GYSGGH

-1914 EKSAGDTEAIAF
+1914 EKSAGETEAIAF

-1933 YHNAVTKSQLTNEI
+1933 YHNGVTK
-1947 PDPESLENPSD
+1947 
-1958 QSEKAL
+1958 SEKAL

-2014 VVLRSS
+2014 IVLRSS
-2020 VRVNT
+2020 VRVDT
-2025 NRWIRIKASR
+2025 NRWTRIKASR

-2069 GGLEELAVTRR
+2069 GGLEELAVARR

-2107 DALNSPTIL
+2107 DALNSPKIL
-2116 QCSAAK
+2116 HCSAAK

>member
-1 MGSQR
+1 MQIRAAVMSSQR
-6 SARPGRTALLVAGL
+6 RLGVGPATLLLAGL
-20 LVALWQ
+20 LMVLL
-26 RCAASCPE
+26 RSCAASCPE

-42 EANIVLTGTVD
+42 EANVVLTGTVD

-67 KVRVWRYLKGKSN
+67 KVRVWRYLKGKTSID
-80 VNREILLDGGN
+80 REILLDGGN
-91 KVMIGGFGNPGI
+91 KVMIGGFGNSGI

-117 LNPSPQSMGPEHKN
+117 LNPAPESMGAEHKN

-150 EHCVEDKPPH
+150 EHCVEAHKYLVADKPPH
-160 FTPVQ
+160 FTPAQ
-165 PPDGCRGML
+165 PPDGCRGKL

-182 RDPTDPAK
+182 RDPNDPAN

-195 KRVDCPSLV
+195 KRGECPSLV

-213 TYSNECELEKA
+213 TYTNECELEKA
-224 QCNTQRRIKVLRK
+224 QCHTQRRIKVLRK
-237 GPCSLKDPCSEVTC
+237 GPCFLKDPCTEVTC

-256 CVQSSDGLSAK
+256 CVQSTDGLSAK

-273 CEGKAEKT
+273 CEGRPEQT

-291 NECELHQH
+291 NECELHQY
-299 ACKNQKNIR
+299 ACKHHKNIR
-308 VQYQGPCDPCK
+308 VQHQGPCDPCK
-319 DNENSLSQM
+319 DNENSLNTL

-333 ITRQPLRFGLP
+333 LTRQPLVYSLP
-344 ESCTSDDEPLCA
+344 GSCPPPSEPLCA
-356 SDGQTYNSEC
+356 SDGEDYPSEC
-366 AMRSTGLQKGIKLRK
+366 AMRATGLQKGIKLRK
-381 IHAGRCRRLDDC
+381 IHGGRCREQDEC
-393 QEECL
+393 TEECR
-398 FNAVCL
+398 FNAVCV
-404 VEQLS
+404 VEQLNA
-409 SRCSCDPIE
+409 RCSCDPIE
-418 CDGTYKPVCGRDGH
+418 CDGTYKPVCGKNGR
-432 TYINDCNRRRAECMN
+432 TYTNECARRKAECLA
-447 KVLIPIKHPGPC
+447 KTLIPVKHAGPC
-459 DLSIPSPCLDK
+459 DLHTPSPCLDK
-470 VCDHGAV
+470 VCHHGAV
-477 CVVKNN
+477 CVVKND

-497 DPVCGSDGH
+497 DPVCGSDGS

-516 MGCALQRAIHI
+516 MGCALQKTIHI

-533 DETCANCSFG
+533 DEACANCSFG
-543 AICDAQSGQCVCA
+543 AICEAQSGQCICA
-556 SECVESHQP
+556 TECVESHQP

-571 TTYNSECEL
+571 TTYTSECEL
-580 HVRACKEQMDL
+580 HVRACKKQMEL
-591 RVVSQ
+591 YVVSQ
-596 GECKTCGSTVCAW
+596 GECKTCGNTMCAW

-614 QNKCECPQCSGEPLS
+614 QSKCECPACSVEAFSP
-629 TVCGSDGTTYNNEC
+629 VCGSDGTTYENEC
-643 ELRTSSCMQKR
+643 ELRLSSCVRKKR
-654 RIDVAR
+654 IEVAKA
-660 LGSCDEDCGSG
+660 GSCDEDCGSG
-671 GSGSGVEG
+671 GSGSGAES

-686 MFGGSWDEDAEDD
+686 MYGGSYDEDAEED
-699 RCVCDFTCQ
+699 RCVCDFICHT
-708 SVPNNPV
+708 VPHIEV
-715 CGSDGKNYSNECELK
+715 CGSDGKTYSNECELK

-735 KQEHLL
+735 KQEQLTVQHLGL
-741 IQNQGHCAAISAT
+741 CTAT
-754 SLPEPTALQHC
+754 SLPKPAEPKHC
-765 SLSVYGCCHD
+765 SLSVYGCCAD
-775 NATAAL
+775 NSTAAL

-793 CNVYGSYKGTCDPV
+793 CNGYGSYKGTCDPV
-807 TAQCS
+807 TGQCS

-836 TENMSGCTPCNCDAT
+836 TENMSGCTPCNCDAS

-861 SGLCSCKTG
+861 SGLCSCKAG
-870 VKGMKCNVCP
+870 VKGMKCNMCP

-892 GPDAPTSCEEL
+892 GPEAPNSCDEL
-903 VCSYGATCI
+903 VCSFGASCT
-912 EVNDQAHCEC
+912 EVNGQAHCEC
-922 PSPDCDEKNKTKV
+922 PSPDCDERNKTKV

-954 RQDKDIT
+954 RQDKDVT
-961 VQHFGQCTE
+961 VLHLGQCT
-970 TITEPA
+970 
-976 DRPTPNPLATTPSPT
+976 
-991 AAATITTTATFSH
+991 
-1004 NRVEALPPPRTAEVE
+1004 
-1019 TDERPPAT
+1019 
-1027 TPYSTPTQKQANHRH
+1027 
-1042 SIHIQPQPQ
+1042 
-1051 STAAAAAA
+1051 
-1059 ATTSSPRSSK
+1059 
-1069 IPPPL
+1069 
-1074 RDPSAALNSFEG
+1074 
-1086 SGSGDPSG
+1086 
-1094 DYQTEEEEEL
+1094 
-1104 EEEVGSGIPPEASGA
+1104 
-1119 EEPVGPTVAS
+1119 GPTLENPAI
-1129 TTLPTAEDRS
+1129 PIADHRS
-1139 SCDNKEFGCCPDGKT
+1139 PCDNTEFGCCPDSET
-1154 PASTPEGANCPSTM
+1154 PASSPDGANCPPTM
-1168 RFNGF
+1168 KFSGF

-1184 FYTPE
+1184 VYTPE

-1206 SALNELFRKSEVHKD
+1206 SALNDLFRKSEVRRD
-1221 FMSVRVRN
+1221 FMSVSVRN

-1236 LAFVEAHF
+1236 LVFVEANF

-1254 IEGALLKQLKA
+1254 IEGALLKQLKV
-1265 STDTGIAVKKPE
+1265 SKETSITVKKPV
-1277 DENIRITNYGLSSVP
+1277 DENIRFNNYGLSSMP
-1292 FFTTTTTTTTASVT
+1292 FFTTTTASVT
-1306 TASVTTAAPTT
+1306 TDAPTT
-1317 TTTTTTRLPTTSP
+1317 ATRRMVTSR
-1330 YVTRRP
+1330 YITRRP
-1336 PGTTRRPYNGRRT
+1336 PGTTRRPSTGRRT
-1349 TTTSAPVTTQP
+1349 TTTSGPVSTPIPITTTVQPIITTTAIP
-1360 PTTTAA
+1360 PTTT
-1366 VTTTTPLPATTVAH
+1366 VAH
-1380 ARARLHPKV
+1380 VHERLHKH
-1389 QKPCSSHP
+1389 QRPCDSHP
-1397 CLHGGTCEDDGN
+1397 CLHGGTCEEEGN

-1432 PSFGGQSYLAFQT
+1432 PSFGGHSYLAFQT

-1455 MEFRASEMTGILLYN
+1455 MDFRASEMTGILLYN
-1470 GQEGKKDFIS
+1470 GQENKKDFIS
-1480 LALVNGRVELR
+1480 LAVVNGKVELR
-1491 FNTGSGTGTLVSKVQ
+1491 FNTGSGTGIVVSNIEITQ
-1506 INRGRWHQLVVTRN
+1506 GRWHQLVVTRN
-1520 RRNAMLS
+1520 RRLAMLS
-1527 VDNEPHIEGE
+1527 VDNEPHVEGE

-1543 GLNLDTHLFIG
+1543 GLNLDTNLFIG
-1554 GVTEDMKADVRE
+1554 GVPEEMKQDVKE
-1566 RTAVATG
+1566 RTGVASG

-1578 RMLDVNNRVLNLQ
+1578 RLLDVNNRVLNLQ
-1591 ESGGDSLYG
+1591 EDGVDNLYG

-1610 CQPNPCKNGAACQV
+1610 CLPNPCKNGATCQV

-1630 HCKCSKGFW
+1630 HCQCSKGFW

-1648 PCEPNRCHPS
+1648 PCEPSRCHPS

-1673 PTGREGRHCEKVAE
+1673 PMGREGRHCEIVAE

-1692 MPLFNGDSYVELKGL
+1692 MPLFNGDSYLELKGL
-1707 YLYGHD
+1707 HLYGHD
-1713 LRQKLSMTV
+1713 LRQKVSMTV

-1742 KGDFISLSLNN
+1742 KGDFISLSLNE

-1775 QLNVWNTINLERSHR
+1775 RLNMWYTVNLERSNR
-1790 KGEIRVNNRDAVKG
+1790 KGEIMVNKKDAVRG
-1804 EAPKSR
+1804 EAP
-1810 KNQHVDLNLKESLF
+1810 NLHVDLNLKESLF

-1834 ARAAAL
+1834 ARSAAL

-1854 GTPVLREEN
+1854 GTPILREEN
-1863 AMRSSNVAMFQ
+1863 ALRSQNLAMFQ
-1874 DHPCSQEP
+1874 EHACSREP

-1902 GFSGGH
+1902 GYSGGH

-1914 EKSAGDTEAIAF
+1914 EKSAGTDTEAVAF

-1933 YHNAVTKSQLTNEI
+1933 YHNAVTR
-1947 PDPESLENPSD
+1947 
-1958 QSEKAL
+1958 SEKAL

-1990 RSDYIALAIVDGH
+1990 RSDYIALAVVDGR
-2003 VQMTY
+2003 VQMMY

-2020 VRVNT
+2020 VRVDT

-2069 GGLEELAVTRR
+2069 GGLEEVAVARR

-2094 DVVVDGVELHLVE
+2094 DVLVDGVELHLVE
-2107 DALNSPTIL
+2107 DALNSPQIL
-2116 QCSAAK
+2116 HCPAAK

>member
-1 MGSQR
+1 MEWSMSGCHYPSPPPQEQDR
-6 SARPGRTALLVAGL
+6 RYQHKVSLV
-20 LVALWQ
+20 V
-26 RCAASCPE
+26 RYFMIPC
-34 KDLEDREE
+34 
-42 EANIVLTGTVD
+42 NICL
-53 EIINMDPVHNTYSC
+53 
-67 KVRVWRYLKGKSN
+67 
-80 VNREILLDGGN
+80 ILLATSTL
-91 KVMIGGFGNPGI
+91 GFA
-103 CDNQVATGDTRIFF
+103 VLLF
-117 LNPSPQSMGPEHKN
+117 LNN
-131 ELMLNSSLMR
+131 Y
-141 ITLRNLEDV
+141 
-150 EHCVEDKPPH
+150 KPPH

-182 RDPTDPAK
+182 RDQTDPAK
-190 AECVC
+190 AVCVC

-224 QCNTQRRIKVLRK
+224 QCNSQRRIKVLRK
-237 GPCSLKDPCSEVTC
+237 GPCSLKDPCTDVAC

-273 CEGKAEKT
+273 CEGKREQT

-299 ACKNQKNIR
+299 ACKNQRNIR
-308 VQYQGPCDPCK
+308 VQYQGHCDPCK
-319 DNENSLSQM
+319 DNENSLNTL

-333 ITRQPLRFGLP
+333 LTRQPHIFSRP
-344 ESCTSDDEPLCA
+344 ESCPPGNEPLCA
-356 SDGQTYNSEC
+356 SDGQTYTSKC
-366 AMRSTGLQKGIKLRK
+366 AMEATGAQKGIKLSK
-381 IHAGRCRRLDDC
+381 IYAGRCRRLEDC

-409 SRCSCDPIE
+409 ARCSCDPIE
-418 CDGTYKPVCGRDGH
+418 CDGTYKPVCGKDAH
-432 TYINDCNRRRAECMN
+432 TYTNDCIRRKAECLS
-447 KVLIPIKHPGPC
+447 KTLISIKHQGPC
-459 DLSIPSPCLDK
+459 DLNIPSPCLDK
-470 VCDHGAV
+470 VCEHGAV

-516 MGCALQRAIHI
+516 MGCALQKAIHI

-533 DETCANCSFG
+533 DESCANCSFG

-556 SECVESHQP
+556 SECVESNQP

-571 TTYNSECEL
+571 STYNSECEL
-580 HVRACKEQMDL
+580 HVRACKQQMDL

-614 QNKCECPQCSGEPLS
+614 QNKCECPQCSGEAFSP
-629 TVCGSDGTTYNNEC
+629 VCGSDGTTYNNEC
-643 ELRTSSCMQKR
+643 ELRTSTCMQKR
-654 RIDVAR
+654 RIDVAKP
-660 LGSCDEDCGSG
+660 GSCDEDCGSG
-671 GSGSGVEG
+671 GSGSGVES

-699 RCVCDFTCQ
+699 RCVCDFSCQ
-708 SVPNNPV
+708 SVPHNLV
-715 CGSDGKNYSNECELK
+715 CGSDGKNYSNECQLK

-741 IQNQGHCAAISAT
+741 IQNQGPCAAISAT
-754 SLPEPTALQHC
+754 SLPELPAPQHC

-775 NATAAL
+775 NVTAAL

-793 CNVYGSYKGTCDPV
+793 CNVYGSYKGTCDP
-807 TAQCS
+807 ASGQCS

-892 GPDAPTSCEEL
+892 GPEAPTSCEEL
-903 VCSYGATCI
+903 VCNFGATCI

-970 TITEPA
+970 TISEPA
-976 DRPTPNPLATTPSPT
+976 DRPTPNPSATTHSST
-991 AAATITTTATFSH
+991 AAATITTPAPFH
-1004 NRVEALPPPRTAEVE
+1004 PDMVWAIPPPQTEE
-1019 TDERPPAT
+1019 TETTERPPAT
-1027 TPYSTPTQKQANHRH
+1027 TPFSTLIHNKANSRL
-1042 SIHIQPQPQ
+1042 SIHTQPQPPK
-1051 STAAAAAA
+1051 STAAAAT
-1059 ATTSSPRSSK
+1059 TTSSSHSGPA
-1069 IPPPL
+1069 
-1074 RDPSAALNSFEG
+1074 PSAAASSFDG
-1086 SGSGDPSG
+1086 SGSGEPSG
-1094 DYQTEEEEEL
+1094 DDQTEEEEEQ
-1104 EEEVGSGIPPEASGA
+1104 EEEAGSGIPTEASGA
-1119 EEPVGPTVAS
+1119 EEPVGPTLAS
-1129 TTLPTAEDRS
+1129 TTIPTAEDRS
-1139 SCDNKEFGCCPDGKT
+1139 SCENTDFGCCPDGKT
-1154 PASTPEGANCPSTM
+1154 PSSTPEGANCPSTM
-1168 RFNGF
+1168 RFSGF

-1265 STDTGIAVKKPE
+1265 SKETSIAVKKPE
-1277 DENIRITNYGLSSVP
+1277 DENIRFTNYGLSSP
-1292 FFTTTTTTTTASVT
+1292 FFTTTTTTTT
-1306 TASVTTAAPTT
+1306 SVTTAAPTT
-1317 TTTTTTRLPTTSP
+1317 TSTTTRPPTTSP
-1330 YVTRRP
+1330 YIIRRP
-1336 PGTTRRPYNGRRT
+1336 PGTTRRPSNGRRT
-1349 TTTSAPVTTQP
+1349 TTASAPVTTP
-1360 PTTTAA
+1360 RPTTTTVA
-1366 VTTTTPLPATTVAH
+1366 VTTTALPPATTIAH
-1380 ARARLHPKV
+1380 VRGKLHHKS
-1389 QKPCSSHP
+1389 QKPCGSHP
-1397 CLHGGTCEDDGN
+1397 CLHGGTCEDDGS

-1432 PSFGGQSYLAFQT
+1432 PSFGGQSYLAFPT

-1480 LALVNGRVELR
+1480 LALVNGKVELR
-1491 FNTGSGTGTLVSKVQ
+1491 FNTGSGTGTVVSKVQ
-1506 INRGRWHQLVVTRN
+1506 INQGRWHQLVVTRN

-1543 GLNLDTHLFIG
+1543 GLNLDTNLFIG
-1554 GVTEDMKADVRE
+1554 GVLEEMKQDVRE

-1578 RMLDVNNRVLNLQ
+1578 RLLDVNNRVLNLQ
-1591 ESGGDSLYG
+1591 ESEGDSLYG

-1610 CQPNPCKNGAACQV
+1610 CQPNPCNNGAACQV

-1658 SQCQAL
+1658 SQCQVL

-1673 PTGREGRHCEKVAE
+1673 PMGREGRHCEKVVE

-1692 MPLFNGDSYVELKGL
+1692 MPLFNGDSYLELKGL
-1707 YLYGHD
+1707 HLYGHD
-1713 LRQKLSMTV
+1713 LRQKVSMTV
-1722 VLMAND
+1722 ILMAND

-1762 GKGPATIRSKEPI
+1762 GKGPATIRSNEAI
-1775 QLNVWNTINLERSHR
+1775 QLNVWNTINLERSNR
-1790 KGEIRVNNRDAVKG
+1790 KGEIMVNKKDPVRG
-1804 EAPKSR
+1804 EAP
-1810 KNQHVDLNLKESLF
+1810 NLHVDLNLKESLF

-1834 ARAAAL
+1834 ARVAAL
-1840 TEGFKGTIQKIILM
+1840 TDGFKGTIQKIILM
-1854 GTPVLREEN
+1854 GTTILREEN
-1863 AMRSSNVAMFQ
+1863 ALRSSNIAMFQ
-1874 DHPCSQEP
+1874 GHPCSQEP
-1882 CHNGGRC
+1882 CHNSGRC
-1889 NPQLDTYECVCLS
+1889 NPMLDNYECACLS
-1902 GFSGGH
+1902 GFSGGR

-1914 EKSAGDTEAIAF
+1914 EKSAGETEAIAF

-1933 YHNAVTKSQLTNEI
+1933 YHNAVTK
-1947 PDPESLENPSD
+1947 
-1958 QSEKAL
+1958 SEKAL

-2069 GGLEELAVTRR
+2069 GGLEELSVARR

-2107 DALNSPTIL
+2107 DALNSPRIL
-2116 QCSAAK
+2116 HCSAAK

>member
-1 MGSQR
+1 MEPQLKHPPLLVFFCLLSYLHLHHLPSPHRHHFFQR
-6 SARPGRTALLVAGL
+6 IFGRPSSPSSARPLLHPGGEGVNGVEHEWEQERRYQHKVS
-20 LVALWQ
+20 LVV
-26 RCAASCPE
+26 RYFMIPC
-34 KDLEDREE
+34 
-42 EANIVLTGTVD
+42 NICL
-53 EIINMDPVHNTYSC
+53 
-67 KVRVWRYLKGKSN
+67 
-80 VNREILLDGGN
+80 ILLATSTL
-91 KVMIGGFGNPGI
+91 GFA
-103 CDNQVATGDTRIFF
+103 VLLF
-117 LNPSPQSMGPEHKN
+117 LNN
-131 ELMLNSSLMR
+131 Y
-141 ITLRNLEDV
+141 
-150 EHCVEDKPPH
+150 KPPH
-160 FTPVQ
+160 FTPAQ

-182 RDPTDPAK
+182 RDQTDPSK
-190 AECVC
+190 ADCVC
-195 KRVDCPSLV
+195 KKADCPSLV

-224 QCNTQRRIKVLRK
+224 QCNAQRRIKVLRK
-237 GPCSLKDPCSEVTC
+237 GPCSLTDPCSEVTC

-256 CVQSSDGLSAK
+256 CAESSDGVSAK

-273 CEGKAEKT
+273 CEGKREQT

-308 VQYQGPCDPCK
+308 VQYQGNCDPCK
-319 DNENSLSQM
+319 DNENSLTTQ
-328 CRVEA
+328 CRVES
-333 ITRQPLRFGLP
+333 ITRQSIFSPLP
-344 ESCTSDDEPLCA
+344 ESCPPGGEPLCA
-356 SDGQTYNSEC
+356 SDGHTYPSEC
-366 AMRSTGLQKGIKLRK
+366 AMEATGRRKGIKL
-381 IHAGRCRRLDDC
+381 
-393 QEECL
+393 
-398 FNAVCL
+398 NA
-404 VEQLS
+404 
-409 SRCSCDPIE
+409 RCSCDPIE
-418 CDGTYKPVCGRDGH
+418 CDGTYKPVCGKDVQ
-432 TYINDCNRRRAECMN
+432 TYTNDCMRRKTECLS
-447 KVLIPIKHPGPC
+447 KTLISIKHLGPC
-459 DLSIPSPCLDK
+459 DLSIPSPCLVK

-477 CVVKNN
+477 CVVQNG

-516 MGCALQRAIHI
+516 MGCALQKAIHI

-533 DETCANCSFG
+533 DDSCANCSFG

-571 TTYNSECEL
+571 STYNSECEL
-580 HVRACKEQMDL
+580 HVRACKQQMDL

-596 GECKTCGSTVCAW
+596 GDTVCAW

-614 QNKCECPQCSGEPLS
+614 KNMCECLQCSGEAFSP
-629 TVCGSDGTTYNNEC
+629 VCGSDGTTYNNEC
-643 ELRTSSCMQKR
+643 ELRTASCEQKR
-654 RIDVAR
+654 KIDAAKP
-660 LGSCDEDCGSG
+660 GSCDEDCGSG
-671 GSGSGVEG
+671 GSGSGAES

-699 RCVCDFTCQ
+699 RCMCDFTCQ
-708 SVPNNPV
+708 SVPHNTV
-715 CGSDGKNYSNECELK
+715 CGSDGKNYSNECQLK

-741 IQNQGHCAAISAT
+741 IQNQGACAAISAT
-754 SLPEPTALQHC
+754 SLPELSEPQHC
-765 SLSVYGCCHD
+765 SESVYGCCHD
-775 NATAAL
+775 NMTAAL

-793 CNVYGSYKGTCDPV
+793 CNVYGSYKGTCDP
-807 TAQCS
+807 ASGQCS

-836 TENMSGCTPCNCDAT
+836 TENISGCTPCNCDAT

-870 VKGMKCNVCP
+870 VKGMKCNLCR
-880 DGSKM
+880 DGST
-885 GMNGCDK
+885 NGCDK
-892 GPDAPTSCEEL
+892 GPEPPTSCEEL

-912 EVNDQAHCEC
+912 EVKDQAHCEC
-922 PSPDCDEKNKTKV
+922 PSPDCDEKSKTKQV

-961 VQHFGQCTE
+961 VQHSGQCTE
-970 TITEPA
+970 TISEPA
-976 DRPTPNPLATTPSPT
+976 DRPTPNPLATTPSSSSV
-991 AAATITTTATFSH
+991 ATITTPTSFHPNMVWAIP
-1004 NRVEALPPPRTAEVE
+1004 LPRTEE
-1019 TDERPPAT
+1019 PSTTEWPPAT
-1027 TPYSTPTQKQANHRH
+1027 TISSTLINNRAKQHTSSTPSRR
-1042 SIHIQPQPQ
+1042 SPPPPPPP
-1051 STAAAAAA
+1051 AADR
-1059 ATTSSPRSSK
+1059 P
-1069 IPPPL
+1069 PPPL
-1074 RDPSAALNSFEG
+1074 PGE
-1086 SGSGDPSG
+1086 PSG
-1094 DYQTEEEEEL
+1094 DDQTEEEEEQ
-1104 EEEVGSGIPPEASGA
+1104 EEEEEAGSGVPTEASGA
-1119 EEPVGPTVAS
+1119 EEPVGPTLAS
-1129 TTLPTAEDRS
+1129 TTVPTAEDRS
-1139 SCDNKEFGCCPDGKT
+1139 SCDNTEFGCCPDGKT
-1154 PASTPEGANCPSTM
+1154 PSTTPEGANCPSTM
-1168 RFNGF
+1168 RFSGF

-1244 KPDTRYTVED
+1244 KPDTRFTVED

-1265 STDTGIAVKKPE
+1265 SKDTSIAVKKPE
-1277 DENIRITNYGLSSVP
+1277 EENIRFTNYGLSSVP
-1292 FFTTTTTTTTASVT
+1292 FFTTTTTTTT
-1306 TASVTTAAPTT
+1306 TASVTTAAPSTT
-1317 TTTTTTRLPTTSP
+1317 TMPPPTSP
-1330 YVTRRP
+1330 YITRRP
-1336 PGTTRRPYNGRRT
+1336 PGTTRRPYGRRT
-1349 TTTSAPVTTQP
+1349 TTISAPVTTP
-1360 PTTTAA
+1360 RPT
-1366 VTTTTPLPATTVAH
+1366 H
-1380 ARARLHPKV
+1380 HHRGLHYH
-1389 QKPCSSHP
+1389 CSTSSHH
-1397 CLHGGTCEDDGN
+1397 L
-1409 DFSCKCPAGRG
+1409 
-1420 GSVCEKVIKYFI
+1420 IKYFI

-1455 MEFRASEMTGILLYN
+1455 MEFRVSEMTGILLYN
-1470 GQEGKKDFIS
+1470 GQDGKKDFIS
-1480 LALVNGRVELR
+1480 LALVNGKVELR
-1491 FNTGSGTGTLVSKVQ
+1491 FGTGTVVSKVQ
-1506 INRGRWHQLVVTRN
+1506 INQGRWHQLVVTRN

-1543 GLNLDTHLFIG
+1543 GLNLDTDLFIG
-1554 GVTEDMKADVRE
+1554 GVLEEMKQDVRE

-1573 LVGCI
+1573 VVGCI
-1578 RMLDVNNRVLNLQ
+1578 RLLDVNNRVLNLQ

-1673 PTGREGRHCEKVAE
+1673 PMGREGRHCEKMAE
-1687 RRGAY
+1687 KRGAY
-1692 MPLFNGDSYVELKGL
+1692 MPLFDGDSYVELKGL
-1707 YLYGHD
+1707 HLYGHD
-1713 LRQKLSMTV
+1713 LRQKVSMTV
-1722 VLMAND
+1722 ILKANS

-1742 KGDFISLSLNN
+1742 KGDFISLSLNE

-1762 GKGPATIRSKEPI
+1762 GKGPATIRSMEPI
-1775 QLNVWNTINLERSHR
+1775 QLNVWITINLERSNR
-1790 KGEIRVNNRDAVKG
+1790 KGEIMVNKKDAVRG
-1804 EAPKSR
+1804 EAP
-1810 KNQHVDLNLKESLF
+1810 NLHVDLNLKESLF

-1834 ARAAAL
+1834 ARVAAL

-1854 GTPVLREEN
+1854 GTPILREEN
-1863 AMRSSNVAMFQ
+1863 ALRASNIDMFQEHACSRSPAKTAGAATPCWTPTSACASPSMRSL
-1874 DHPCSQEP
+1874 QE
-1882 CHNGGRC
+1882 
-1889 NPQLDTYECVCLS
+1889 
-1902 GFSGGH
+1902 
-1908 CQNTIY
+1908 
-1914 EKSAGDTEAIAF
+1914 TEAIAF

-1933 YHNAVTKSQLTNEI
+1933 YHNAVTK
-1947 PDPESLENPSD
+1947 
-1958 QSEKAL
+1958 SEKAL

-2003 VQMTY
+2003 IQMTY

-2020 VRVNT
+2020 VRVDT

-2035 ALRDGSLQVG
+2035 ALRDGSLQ
-2045 NEAAVTGSSPLAA
+2045 
-2058 TQLDTDGALWL
+2058 
-2069 GGLEELAVTRR
+2069 ELAVARR

-2086 TGFVGCIK
+2086 TGYMGCIK

-2107 DALNSPTIL
+2107 DALNSPKIL
-2116 QCSAAK
+2116 HCSAAKNPAETES

>member
-1 MGSQR
+1 MGSR
-6 SARPGRTALLVAGL
+6 RTLLSGRAALLLAGL
-20 LVALWQ
+20 TAALWQ
-26 RCAASCPE
+26 LCAASCPE

-53 EIINMDPVHNTYSC
+53 EIINVDPVHNTYSC

-117 LNPSPQSMGPEHKN
+117 LNPATAALGPEHKN

-160 FTPVQ
+160 FTPAQ

-182 RDPTDPAK
+182 RDPSDPAK

-195 KRVDCPSLV
+195 KRVECPSLV

-213 TYSNECELEKA
+213 TYSNECELERA
-224 QCNTQRRIKVLRK
+224 QCNAQRRIKVLRK

-273 CEGKAEKT
+273 CDGKPEQT

-299 ACKNQKNIR
+299 ACKDQRNVR

-319 DNENSLSQM
+319 DSENSLTKM

-333 ITRQPLRFGLP
+333 LTRQPFVFQPP
-344 ESCTSDDEPLCA
+344 ESCPPGSEPLCA
-356 SDGQTYNSEC
+356 SDGRTYPSEC
-366 AMRSTGLQKGIKLRK
+366 AMTATGLQKGLKLRK
-381 IHAGRCRRLDDC
+381 VHSGPCRRQTDGEEC
-393 QEECL
+393 AEECL
-398 FNAVCL
+398 FNAVCV
-404 VEQLS
+404 VEQLNA
-409 SRCSCDPIE
+409 RCSCDPIE
-418 CDGTYKPVCGRDGH
+418 CDGTYKPVCGKDGR
-432 TYINDCNRRRAECMN
+432 TYTNDCTRRKAECTA
-447 KVLIPIKHPGPC
+447 KAPIPVKHPGPC
-459 DLSIPSPCLDK
+459 DLNEPSPCLDK
-470 VCDHGAV
+470 ACEHGAV
-477 CVVKNN
+477 CVVKNG

-516 MGCALQRAIHI
+516 MGCVLQKAIHI

-533 DETCANCSFG
+533 DEACANCSFG
-543 AICDAQSGQCVCA
+543 AICDAQSGLCVCP

-571 TTYNSECEL
+571 TTYDSECEL
-580 HVRACKEQMDL
+580 HVRACTEQMDL

-614 QNKCECPQCSGEPLS
+614 QNKCECPQCSGEAFSP
-629 TVCGSDGTTYNNEC
+629 VCGSDGATYDNEC
-643 ELRTSSCMQKR
+643 ELRVSSCMQKR

-660 LGSCDEDCGSG
+660 PGSCDEDCGSG
-671 GSGSGVEG
+671 GSGSGVES

-686 MFGGSWDEDAEDD
+686 TFGGSWDEDAEDE
-699 RCVCDFTCQ
+699 RCVCDFLCH
-708 SVPNNPV
+708 SVPHNPV

-741 IQNQGHCAAISAT
+741 IQSQGACAVSEESPA
-754 SLPEPTALQHC
+754 EPAAPRHC
-765 SLSVYGCCHD
+765 SLSVYGCCSD
-775 NATAAL
+775 NVTAAL
-781 GVGLAGCPSTCQ
+781 GVGQAGCPSTCQ
-793 CNVYGSYKGTCDPV
+793 CNVYGSYKATCDP
-807 TAQCS
+807 TSGQCS

-885 GMNGCDK
+885 GMNGCDN
-892 GPDAPTSCEEL
+892 GPEAPTSCDEL
-903 VCSYGATCI
+903 VCSFGATCI
-912 EVNDQAHCEC
+912 EVNGQAHCEC
-922 PSPDCDEKNKTKV
+922 PSPDCDLKNKTKV
-935 CGSDGVT
+935 CGSDGAT

-961 VQHFGQCTE
+961 VQHSGQCTE

-976 DRPTPNPLATTPSPT
+976 DRPTPNPPATTGV
-991 AAATITTTATFSH
+991 AAITTTSAPFPP
-1004 NRVEALPPPRTAEVE
+1004 NKVFAMPPPRTAETE
-1019 TDERPPAT
+1019 PDEQPPAT
-1027 TPYSTPTQKQANHRH
+1027 TPFTTITHNHARNSHRH
-1042 SIHIQPQPQ
+1042 SIHIQPAAASATPA
-1051 STAAAAAA
+1051 SSSHARPAPSAAAA
-1059 ATTSSPRSSK
+1059 
-1069 IPPPL
+1069 
-1074 RDPSAALNSFEG
+1074 SFEG
-1086 SGSGDPSG
+1086 SGSGEPSG
-1094 DYQTEEEEEL
+1094 DDQAEEEEE
-1104 EEEVGSGIPPEASGA
+1104 EEEQEEEAGSGVPTEASGA

-1129 TTLPTAEDRS
+1129 TTVPTAEDRS
-1139 SCDNKEFGCCPDGKT
+1139 SCDNSEFGCCPDGKT
-1154 PASTPEGANCPSTM
+1154 PSSTAEGANCPATM
-1168 RFNGF
+1168 RFSGF

-1206 SALNELFRKSEVHKD
+1206 SALNEMFRKSAVRRD

-1244 KPDTRYTVED
+1244 RPDTRYSVDD
-1254 IEGALLKQLKA
+1254 IVGALLKQLKA
-1265 STDTGIAVKKPE
+1265 SRDTSISVKKPE
-1277 DENIRITNYGLSSVP
+1277 DENIRFTNYGLSFP
-1292 FFTTTTTTTTASVT
+1292 IFTTTTTTTA
-1306 TASVTTAAPTT
+1306 ASVTTAAPTT
-1317 TTTTTTRLPTTSP
+1317 TTSRPAPTSTP

-1336 PGTTRRPYNGRRT
+1336 PGTTRRPSGGRRT
-1349 TTTSAPVTTQP
+1349 TTTTESAPVTT
-1360 PTTTAA
+1360 TAA
-1366 VTTTTPLPATTVAH
+1366 PATTTRPPPATTGPH
-1380 ARARLHPKV
+1380 ARGKPHHRG
-1389 QKPCSSHP
+1389 QKPCDSHP
-1397 CLHGGTCEDDGN
+1397 CLHGGTCEDDGS

-1455 MEFRASEMTGILLYN
+1455 MEFRASEMTGLLLYN
-1470 GQEGKKDFIS
+1470 GQDGKKDFIS

-1491 FNTGSGTGTLVSKVQ
+1491 FNTGSGTGTVVSKVLVSQ
-1506 INRGRWHQLVVTRN
+1506 GRWHQLVVTRN

-1543 GLNLDTHLFIG
+1543 GLNLDTPLFIG
-1554 GVTEDMKADVRE
+1554 GVPEEMKQDVRE
-1566 RTAVATG
+1566 RTSVASG
-1573 LVGCI
+1573 LIGCI
-1578 RMLDVNNRVLNLQ
+1578 RVLDVNNRVLNLQ

-1610 CQPNPCKNGAACQV
+1610 CVPSPCKNGAACQV

-1630 HCKCSKGFW
+1630 HCKCHKGFW

-1673 PTGREGRHCEKVAE
+1673 PMGREGRHCEKVAE
-1687 RRGAY
+1687 RSGAY
-1692 MPLFNGDSYVELKGL
+1692 MPQFSGDSYLELKGL
-1707 YLYGHD
+1707 HLYGHD

-1742 KGDFISLSLNN
+1742 RGDFISLSLNE
-1753 GILEFRYDL
+1753 GVLEFRYDL

-1775 QLNVWNTINLERSHR
+1775 QLHVWNTINLERSNR
-1790 KGEIRVNNRDAVKG
+1790 KGEIMVNKKDPVRG
-1804 EAPKSR
+1804 EAP
-1810 KNQHVDLNLKESLF
+1810 NLHVDLNLKESLF

-1834 ARAAAL
+1834 ARVAAL
-1840 TEGFKGTIQKIILM
+1840 TDGFRGTIQKIILM
-1854 GTPVLREEN
+1854 GTHVLKEEN
-1863 AMRSSNVAMFQ
+1863 ALRSINVAMFQ
-1874 DHPCSQEP
+1874 GHPCSQEP

-1889 NPQLDTYECVCLS
+1889 NPQLDTYECVCLG

-1914 EKSAGDTEAIAF
+1914 EKSAGETEAVAF

-1933 YHNAVTKSQLTNEI
+1933 YHNGVTK
-1947 PDPESLENPSD
+1947 
-1958 QSEKAL
+1958 SEKAL

-1990 RSDYIALAIVDGH
+1990 RSDYIALAIVDGR

-2020 VRVNT
+2020 VRVDT

-2069 GGLEELAVTRR
+2069 GGLEELSVARR

-2107 DALNSPTIL
+2107 DALNSPKIL
-2116 QCSAAK
+2116 HCSAAK

>member
-1 MGSQR
+1 MNSQWTLR
-6 SARPGRTALLVAGL
+6 SGQAAILLAGL
-20 LVALWQ
+20 LVALL
-26 RCAASCPE
+26 RSCVATCPE
-34 KDLEDREE
+34 KNLEDREE
-42 EANIVLTGTVD
+42 EANVVLTGTVD

-67 KVRVWRYLKGKSN
+67 KVRVWRYLKGKSSI
-80 VNREILLDGGN
+80 NREILLDGGN
-91 KVMIGGFGNPGI
+91 KVMIGGFGNTGI

-117 LNPSPQSMGPEHKN
+117 LNPAPEAMGPEHKN

-150 EHCVEDKPPH
+150 EHCVEAHKYVIADKPPH
-160 FTPVQ
+160 FTPAQ
-165 PPDGCRGML
+165 PPDGCRGKL

-182 RDPTDPAK
+182 RDPKDPAN

-195 KRVDCPSLV
+195 KRMDNCPSLV

-213 TYSNECELEKA
+213 TYTNECELEKA
-224 QCNTQRRIKVLRK
+224 QCRSQRRIKVLRK

-256 CVQSSDGLSAK
+256 CVQSTDGLSAK

-273 CEGKAEKT
+273 CEGRPEQT

-291 NECELHQH
+291 NECELHQY
-299 ACKNQKNIR
+299 ACKNHKNIR
-308 VQYQGPCDPCK
+308 VQHQGRCDPCK
-319 DNENSLSQM
+319 DSENSLNTL

-333 ITRQPLRFGLP
+333 LTRQPLIFGLP
-344 ESCTSDDEPLCA
+344 KSCPPASEPLCA
-356 SDGQTYNSEC
+356 SDGETYPSEC
-366 AMRSTGLQKGIKLRK
+366 AMKATGLQKGVKLRK
-381 IHAGRCRRLDDC
+381 IHSGWCRRL
-393 QEECL
+393 EECKEECS

-404 VEQLS
+404 VGQLNAQ
-409 SRCSCDPIE
+409 CSCDPIE
-418 CDGTYKPVCGRDGH
+418 CDGTYKPICGKDGR
-432 TYINDCNRRRAECMN
+432 TYTNDCVRRKGECLE
-447 KVLIPIKHPGPC
+447 KTPIPIKHAGPC
-459 DLSIPSPCLDK
+459 DLNTPSPCLDK
-470 VCDHGAV
+470 VCHHGAV
-477 CVVKNN
+477 CVVKNH
-483 EPVCECPEACPQTS
+483 EPVCECLEACPQSS
-497 DPVCGSDGH
+497 DTVCGSDGS

-516 MGCALQRAIHI
+516 MGCALQKAIHV

-533 DETCANCSFG
+533 DESCGNCSFG

-556 SECVESHQP
+556 TECVESLQP

-571 TTYNSECEL
+571 STYNSECEL
-580 HVRACKEQMDL
+580 HVRACKKQVDL

-596 GECKTCGSTVCAW
+596 GECKTCGNIVCTW

-614 QNKCECPQCSGEPLS
+614 QNKCECPPCSGEGFSP
-629 TVCGSDGTTYNNEC
+629 VCGSDGTTYENEC
-643 ELRTSSCMQKR
+643 ELRLSSCVQKK
-654 RIDVAR
+654 RIDVANSGR
-660 LGSCDEDCGSG
+660 CDEDCGSG
-671 GSGSGVEG
+671 GSGSGSES

-686 MFGGSWDEDAEDD
+686 LFGGSLDEDAEED
-699 RCVCDFTCQ
+699 RCICDFTCYT
-708 SVPNNPV
+708 VPHAEV
-715 CGSDGKNYSNECELK
+715 CGSDGETYNNECELK
-730 KARCE
+730 KARCQ
-735 KQEHLL
+735 KQEQLTVQHL
-741 IQNQGHCAAISAT
+741 GSCAAT
-754 SLPEPTALQHC
+754 SLPEPTESQHC
-765 SLSVYGCCHD
+765 SLSVYGCCAD
-775 NATAAL
+775 NFTTAM

-793 CNVYGSYKGTCDPV
+793 CNVYGSYKGTCNP
-807 TAQCS
+807 ASGQCS
-812 CKPGVGGQK
+812 CKPGVGGLK

-836 TENMSGCTPCNCDAT
+836 TENMSGCTPCNCDAS

-861 SGLCSCKTG
+861 SGLCSCKAG
-870 VKGMKCNVCP
+870 VNGMKCNVCP

-892 GPDAPTSCEEL
+892 GPEAPNSCDDL
-903 VCSYGATCI
+903 VCSFGASCI
-912 EVNDQAHCEC
+912 KVNGQAYCEC
-922 PSPDCDEKNKTKV
+922 PSTDCDESNKTKV
-935 CGSDGVT
+935 CGTDGVT

-961 VQHFGQCTE
+961 VQHFGQCTVSIME
-970 TITEPA
+970 SPA
-976 DRPTPNPLATTPSPT
+976 IPIADQRP
-991 AAATITTTATFSH
+991 
-1004 NRVEALPPPRTAEVE
+1004 
-1019 TDERPPAT
+1019 
-1027 TPYSTPTQKQANHRH
+1027 
-1042 SIHIQPQPQ
+1042 
-1051 STAAAAAA
+1051 
-1059 ATTSSPRSSK
+1059 
-1069 IPPPL
+1069 
-1074 RDPSAALNSFEG
+1074 
-1086 SGSGDPSG
+1086 
-1094 DYQTEEEEEL
+1094 
-1104 EEEVGSGIPPEASGA
+1104 
-1119 EEPVGPTVAS
+1119 
-1129 TTLPTAEDRS
+1129 
-1139 SCDNKEFGCCPDGKT
+1139 SCDNTEFGCCPDSET
-1154 PASTPEGANCPSTM
+1154 PASSAEGANCPPTM
-1168 RFNGF
+1168 KFSGF

-1184 FYTPE
+1184 VYTPE

-1206 SALNELFRKSEVHKD
+1206 SALNDLFRKSEVRRD

-1236 LAFVEAHF
+1236 LAFVEANF

-1254 IEGALLKQLKA
+1254 IEGALLKQLKV
-1265 STDTGIAVKKPE
+1265 SKETSITVKKPV
-1277 DENIRITNYGLSSVP
+1277 DENIRFNNYGRSSMP
-1292 FFTTTTTTTTASVT
+1292 FFTSTIASVT
-1306 TASVTTAAPTT
+1306 THASI
-1317 TTTTTTRLPTTSP
+1317 TTTRHLVTSP
-1330 YVTRRP
+1330 YITRRP
-1336 PGTTRRPYNGRRT
+1336 PGTTRRPGRRT
-1349 TTTSAPVTTQP
+1349 TTTTAPISTP
-1360 PTTTAA
+1360 SRIMTTTAM
-1366 VTTTTPLPATTVAH
+1366 PAITTVAH
-1380 ARARLHPKV
+1380 VRDKLHKH
-1389 QKPCSSHP
+1389 QTPCNSHP
-1397 CLHGGTCEDDGN
+1397 CLHGGTCEEEGN

-1470 GQEGKKDFIS
+1470 GQENKKDFIS
-1480 LALVNGRVELR
+1480 LAVVNGNVELR
-1491 FNTGSGTGTLVSKVQ
+1491 FNTGSGTGIVVSNVE
-1506 INRGRWHQLVVTRN
+1506 ITPGRWHQLVVTRN
-1520 RRNAMLS
+1520 RRLAMLS
-1527 VDNEPHIEGE
+1527 VDNEPHVEGE

-1543 GLNLDTHLFIG
+1543 GLNLDTNLFIG
-1554 GVTEDMKADVRE
+1554 GVPEEMTPDVRE
-1566 RTAVATG
+1566 RTGVASG

-1578 RMLDVNNRVLNLQ
+1578 RLLDVNNRVLNLQ
-1591 ESGGDSLYG
+1591 ENGVDNLYG

-1610 CQPNPCKNGAACQV
+1610 CLPNPCKHGATCQV

-1630 HCKCSKGFW
+1630 HCQCRKGFW

-1648 PCEPNRCHPS
+1648 PCEPSKCHPS
-1658 SQCQAL
+1658 SECQAL

-1673 PTGREGRHCEKVAE
+1673 PMGREGKHCEIVAA

-1692 MPLFNGDSYVELKGL
+1692 MPLFNGDSYLELKGL
-1707 YLYGHD
+1707 HLYGHD
-1713 LRQKLSMTV
+1713 LRQKVSMTV

-1728 SNGLIFYNGQKSDG
+1728 SNGLIFYNGQKTDG
-1742 KGDFISLSLNN
+1742 RGDFISLSINE
-1753 GILEFRYDL
+1753 GFLEFRYDL

-1775 QLNVWNTINLERSHR
+1775 TLHTWNTISLERSNR
-1790 KGEIRVNNRDAVKG
+1790 KGEIMVNKKDAVRG
-1804 EAPKSR
+1804 EAP
-1810 KNQHVDLNLKESLF
+1810 NLHVDLNLKESLF

-1834 ARAAAL
+1834 ARSAAL

-1854 GTPVLREEN
+1854 GTPILREEN
-1863 AMRSSNVAMFQ
+1863 ALRSQNLAMFQ
-1874 DHPCSQEP
+1874 EHPCSREP

-1902 GFSGGH
+1902 GYSGGH
-1908 CQNTIY
+1908 CQNAIY
-1914 EKSAGDTEAIAF
+1914 EKSAGTETEAVAF

-1933 YHNAVTKSQLTNEI
+1933 YHNAVTR
-1947 PDPESLENPSD
+1947 
-1958 QSEKAL
+1958 SEKAL

-1990 RSDYIALAIVDGH
+1990 RSDYIALAIVDGR
-2003 VQMTY
+2003 VQMMY

-2020 VRVNT
+2020 VRVDT

-2069 GGLEELAVTRR
+2069 GGLEEVAVARR

-2107 DALNSPTIL
+2107 DALNSPQIL
-2116 QCSAAK
+2116 HCPAAK

>member
-6 SARPGRTALLVAGL
+6 TLRASRTALLLAGL

-80 VNREILLDGGN
+80 VNHEILLDGGN
-91 KVMIGGFGNPGI
+91 KLMIGGFGNPGI

-117 LNPSPQSMGPEHKN
+117 LNPASESMGPEHKN

-150 EHCVEDKPPH
+150 EHCVEAHKYIIADKPPH
-160 FTPVQ
+160 FTPAQ

-237 GPCSLKDPCSEVTC
+237 GPCSLKDPCTEVTC

-256 CVQSSDGLSAK
+256 CIQSSDGLSAK

-273 CEGKAEKT
+273 CEGKPEQT

-308 VQYQGPCDPCK
+308 MQYQGHCDPCK
-319 DNENSLSQM
+319 DNENSLNTM

-333 ITRQPLRFGLP
+333 LTRQPLFFGPP
-344 ESCTSDDEPLCA
+344 ESCPPGIEPLCA
-356 SDGQTYNSEC
+356 SDGQTYPSEC
-366 AMRSTGLQKGIKLRK
+366 AMRTTGMQKGIKLRK
-381 IHAGRCRRLDDC
+381 IHAGRCRRLEDC
-393 QEECL
+393 KEECL
-398 FNAVCL
+398 FNSVCL
-404 VEQLS
+404 VEQLNA
-409 SRCSCDPIE
+409 RCSCDPIE
-418 CDGTYKPVCGRDGH
+418 CDGTYKPVCGKDGH
-432 TYINDCNRRRAECMN
+432 TYTNDCVRRKAECLS
-447 KVLIPIKHPGPC
+447 KTLIPIKHPGPC

-527 QHKGPC
+527 QHKGHC
-533 DETCANCSFG
+533 DEACANCSFG
-543 AICDAQSGQCVCA
+543 AICDAQSRQCVCP

-580 HVRACKEQMDL
+580 HVRACNEQMDL
-591 RVVSQ
+591 RVVGQ

-614 QNKCECPQCSGEPLS
+614 QNKCECPQCSGKAFS
-629 TVCGSDGTTYNNEC
+629 AVCGSDGTTYNNEC
-643 ELRTSSCMQKR
+643 ELHMSSCMQKR
-654 RIDVAR
+654 RIDVAK

-671 GSGSGVEG
+671 GSGSGVES
-679 CEQDRCR
+679 CEHDRCR

-708 SVPNNPV
+708 SVPHNLV

-741 IQNQGHCAAISAT
+741 IQNQGPCAAISAT
-754 SLPEPTALQHC
+754 SLPELTAPQHC
-765 SLSVYGCCHD
+765 SLSVYGCCSD
-775 NATAAL
+775 NMTAAL

-793 CNVYGSYKGTCDPV
+793 CNVYGSYKGTCDPA
-807 TAQCS
+807 TGQCS

-892 GPDAPTSCEEL
+892 GPEAPTSCKEL
-903 VCSYGATCI
+903 VCSFGASCI
-912 EVNDQAHCEC
+912 EVNGQAHCEC

-961 VQHFGQCTE
+961 VQHFGQCT
-970 TITEPA
+970 
-976 DRPTPNPLATTPSPT
+976 
-991 AAATITTTATFSH
+991 
-1004 NRVEALPPPRTAEVE
+1004 
-1019 TDERPPAT
+1019 
-1027 TPYSTPTQKQANHRH
+1027 
-1042 SIHIQPQPQ
+1042 
-1051 STAAAAAA
+1051 
-1059 ATTSSPRSSK
+1059 
-1069 IPPPL
+1069 
-1074 RDPSAALNSFEG
+1074 
-1086 SGSGDPSG
+1086 
-1094 DYQTEEEEEL
+1094 
-1104 EEEVGSGIPPEASGA
+1104 
-1119 EEPVGPTVAS
+1119 GPTVAS
-1129 TTLPTAEDRS
+1129 TTVPMAEDRS
-1139 SCDNKEFGCCPDGKT
+1139 SCDNTEFGCCPDGKT
-1154 PASTPEGANCPSTM
+1154 PSSTPEGANCPSTM
-1168 RFNGF
+1168 RFSGS

-1244 KPDTRYTVED
+1244 KPDTKYTVED

-1265 STDTGIAVKKPE
+1265 SKETSIAVKKPE
-1277 DENIRITNYGLSSVP
+1277 DENIHFNNYGFSSTP
-1292 FFTTTTTTTTASVT
+1292 FFTTTTTTTASVT
-1306 TASVTTAAPTT
+1306 TAAPTT
-1317 TTTTTTRLPTTSP
+1317 TSTRPPPTSS
-1330 YVTRRP
+1330 YITRRP
-1336 PGTTRRPYNGRRT
+1336 PGTTRRPYSGRRT
-1349 TTTSAPVTTQP
+1349 TTTSAPVTTP
-1360 PTTTAA
+1360 LTTTTAA
-1366 VTTTTPLPATTVAH
+1366 VTTTALPPATTISHIWDKLPHKA
-1380 ARARLHPKV
+1380 
-1389 QKPCSSHP
+1389 QKPCNSHP

-1455 MEFRASEMTGILLYN
+1455 MEFRASETTGILLYN
-1470 GQEGKKDFIS
+1470 GQDGKKDFIS
-1480 LALVNGRVELR
+1480 LSLVNGRVELR
-1491 FNTGSGTGTLVSKVQ
+1491 FNTGSGTGTVVSKVQ
-1506 INRGRWHQLVVTRN
+1506 INQGRWHQLVVTRN

-1527 VDNEPHIEGE
+1527 VDNEPHIVGE

-1554 GVTEDMKADVRE
+1554 GVPEEMKQDVRE

-1578 RMLDVNNRVLNLQ
+1578 RLLDVNNRVLNLQ
-1591 ESGGDSLYG
+1591 ENGGDSLYG

-1648 PCEPNRCHPS
+1648 PCEPNRCHLS
-1658 SQCQAL
+1658 SQCQVL

-1673 PTGREGRHCEKVAE
+1673 PMGREGRHCEKVAE

-1692 MPLFNGDSYVELKGL
+1692 MPLFNRDSYLELKGL
-1707 YLYGHD
+1707 HLYGHD

-1722 VLMAND
+1722 ILMAND

-1742 KGDFISLSLNN
+1742 KGDFISLSLND

-1762 GKGPATIRSKEPI
+1762 GKGPATIRSKDAI
-1775 QLNVWNTINLERSHR
+1775 QLNVWNTINLERSNR
-1790 KGEIRVNNRDAVKG
+1790 KGEIMVNKKDPVRG

-1810 KNQHVDLNLKESLF
+1810 KNLHVDLNLKESLF

-1834 ARAAAL
+1834 ARVAAL
-1840 TEGFKGTIQKIILM
+1840 TDGFKGTIQKIILM
-1854 GTPVLREEN
+1854 GTPILREEN
-1863 AMRSSNVAMFQ
+1863 ALRSRNVAMFQ

-1889 NPQLDTYECVCLS
+1889 NPQLDTYECVCLN

-1914 EKSAGDTEAIAF
+1914 EKSAGETEAIAF

-1990 RSDYIALAIVDGH
+1990 RSDYIALAIVDGY

-2020 VRVNT
+2020 VRVDT

-2069 GGLEELAVTRR
+2069 GGLEELAVARR

-2107 DALNSPTIL
+2107 DALNSPKIL
-2116 QCSAAK
+2116 HCSAAK

>member
-1 MGSQR
+1 MGFQR
-6 SARPGRTALLVAGL
+6 TLRAGRTALLLAGL
-20 LVALWQ
+20 LVALGQ
-26 RCAASCPE
+26 LCAASCPE
-34 KDLEDREE
+34 KNLEDREE

-91 KVMIGGFGNPGI
+91 RVMIGGFGNPGI

-117 LNPSPQSMGPEHKN
+117 LNPASESMGPEHKN

-150 EHCVEDKPPH
+150 EHCVEAHKYIIADKPPH
-160 FTPVQ
+160 FTPAQ

-182 RDPTDPAK
+182 RDPSDPAK

-195 KRVDCPSLV
+195 KRVECPSLV

-213 TYSNECELEKA
+213 TYTNECELEKA

-237 GPCSLKDPCSEVTC
+237 GPCSLKDPCTEVTC

-273 CEGKAEKT
+273 CEGKSVQT

-308 VQYQGPCDPCK
+308 VQYQGHCDPCK
-319 DNENSLSQM
+319 DSENSLNIM
-328 CRVEA
+328 CWVEA
-333 ITRQPLRFGLP
+333 LTRQPLMFGPP
-344 ESCTSDDEPLCA
+344 ESCPPNNEPLCA
-356 SDGQTYNSEC
+356 SDGQTYPSEC
-366 AMRSTGLQKGIKLRK
+366 VMTATGLQKGIKLKK
-381 IHAGRCRRLDDC
+381 IHGGQCRQLEEC
-393 QEECL
+393 KEECL

-404 VEQLS
+404 VEQLNA
-409 SRCSCDPIE
+409 RCSCDPIE
-418 CDGTYKPVCGRDGH
+418 CEGTYKPECGKDGH
-432 TYINDCNRRRAECMN
+432 TYTNECLRRKAECLS
-447 KVLIPIKHPGPC
+447 KILIPIKHQGPC
-459 DLSIPSPCLDK
+459 ADS
-470 VCDHGAV
+470 AV
-477 CVVKNN
+477 
-483 EPVCECPEACPQTS
+483 
-497 DPVCGSDGH
+497 
-506 SYGSP
+506 
-511 CEMRA
+511 
-516 MGCALQRAIHI
+516 
-527 QHKGPC
+527 
-533 DETCANCSFG
+533 
-543 AICDAQSGQCVCA
+543 
-556 SECVESHQP
+556 
-565 VCGSDG
+565 
-571 TTYNSECEL
+571 
-580 HVRACKEQMDL
+580 
-591 RVVSQ
+591 
-596 GECKTCGSTVCAW
+596 
-609 GARCV
+609 
-614 QNKCECPQCSGEPLS
+614 
-629 TVCGSDGTTYNNEC
+629 
-643 ELRTSSCMQKR
+643 
-654 RIDVAR
+654 
-660 LGSCDEDCGSG
+660 
-671 GSGSGVEG
+671 
-679 CEQDRCR
+679 
-686 MFGGSWDEDAEDD
+686 
-699 RCVCDFTCQ
+699 
-708 SVPNNPV
+708 SVP
-715 CGSDGKNYSNECELK
+715 EL
-730 KARCE
+730 
-735 KQEHLL
+735 
-741 IQNQGHCAAISAT
+741 T
-754 SLPEPTALQHC
+754 PPQHC
-765 SLSVYGCCHD
+765 SLAVYGCCSD
-775 NATAAL
+775 NVTAAL
-781 GVGLAGCPSTCQ
+781 GVGQAGCPSTCQ
-793 CNVYGSYKGTCDPV
+793 CNVYGSYKGTCDPA
-807 TAQCS
+807 TGQCS

-892 GPDAPTSCEEL
+892 GPDAPTSCDEL
-903 VCSYGATCI
+903 ECNFGASCI
-912 EVNDQAHCEC
+912 EVNGQAHCEC
-922 PSPDCDEKNKTKV
+922 PSPDCDLKNKTKV

-970 TITEPA
+970 TISEPA
-976 DRPTPNPLATTPSPT
+976 ERPTPNPPATIPSST
-991 AAATITTTATFSH
+991 VAATITTAVPFHTKM
-1004 NRVEALPPPRTAEVE
+1004 VWGIPPPRTAPTE
-1019 TDERPPAT
+1019 TVDQPLTT
-1027 TPYSTPTQKQANHRH
+1027 TPFSTLIHNQVNSRH
-1042 SIHIQPQPQ
+1042 SIHTQPQAPQ
-1051 STAAAAAA
+1051 PTVA
-1059 ATTSSPRSSK
+1059 ATTTTPSPRSS
-1069 IPPPL
+1069 PV
-1074 RDPSAALNSFEG
+1074 PSTAASSFEG
-1086 SGSGDPSG
+1086 SGSGEPSG
-1094 DYQTEEEEEL
+1094 DDQAEEEEEQ
-1104 EEEVGSGIPPEASGA
+1104 EEETGSGVPPEASGA
-1119 EEPVGPTVAS
+1119 EEPVGPVLAS
-1129 TTLPTAEDRS
+1129 STEPTAAVRS
-1139 SCDNKEFGCCPDGKT
+1139 SCDNTEFGCCPDGKT
-1154 PASTPEGANCPSTM
+1154 PSSTPEGTNCPSTM
-1168 RFNGF
+1168 KFSGF

-1244 KPDTRYTVED
+1244 KPDTSYTVDD
-1254 IEGALLKQLKA
+1254 IVGALLKQLKA
-1265 STDTGIAVKKPE
+1265 SKDTSISVKKPE
-1277 DENIRITNYGLSSVP
+1277 DENIRFTNYGLSTIP
-1292 FFTTTTTTTTASVT
+1292 IFTTTTMTTTE
-1306 TASVTTAAPTT
+1306 SVTTAALS
-1317 TTTTTTRLPTTSP
+1317 TTTTTRPPPTSP
-1330 YVTRRP
+1330 YITRRP
-1336 PGTTRRPYNGRRT
+1336 PGTTRRPSSSRRT
-1349 TTTSAPVTTQP
+1349 TTTSAPVTTP
-1360 PTTTAA
+1360 RPTTATATA
-1366 VTTTTPLPATTVAH
+1366 TTTVPPPATTITHVRGRTH
-1380 ARARLHPKV
+1380 HKP
-1389 QKPCSSHP
+1389 QKPCDSHP

-1455 MEFRASEMTGILLYN
+1455 MEFRASEMTGLLLYN
-1470 GQEGKKDFIS
+1470 GQDGKKDFIS
-1480 LALVNGRVELR
+1480 LALVSGRMELR

-1506 INRGRWHQLVVTRN
+1506 VSQGRWHQLVVTRN

-1554 GVTEDMKADVRE
+1554 GVPEEMKQDVRE

-1578 RMLDVNNRVLNLQ
+1578 RLLDVNNRVLNLQ
-1591 ESGGDSLYG
+1591 ETGGDSLYG

-1610 CQPNPCKNGAACQV
+1610 CQPNPCKNAAACQV

-1673 PTGREGRHCEKVAE
+1673 PMGREGRHCEKVAE
-1687 RRGAY
+1687 RRGSY
-1692 MPLFNGDSYVELKGL
+1692 MPLFNGDSYLELKGL
-1707 YLYGHD
+1707 HLYGHD
-1713 LRQKLSMTV
+1713 LRQKVSMTV

-1728 SNGLIFYNGQKSDG
+1728 SNGVIFYNGQKSDG
-1742 KGDFISLSLNN
+1742 KGDFISLSLND

-1762 GKGPATIRSKEPI
+1762 GKGSAIIRSKEAI
-1775 QLNVWNTINLERSHR
+1775 QLNVWNTINLERSNR
-1790 KGEIRVNNRDAVKG
+1790 KGEIMVNKKDPVRG
-1804 EAPKSR
+1804 EAP
-1810 KNQHVDLNLKESLF
+1810 NMHVDLNLKESLF

-1834 ARAAAL
+1834 ARVAAL

-1854 GTPVLREEN
+1854 GTPILREEN
-1863 AMRSSNVAMFQ
+1863 ALRSSNVAMFQ

-1889 NPQLDTYECVCLS
+1889 NPQLDTYECVCLN

-1914 EKSAGDTEAIAF
+1914 EKSAGETEAVAF

-1976 ATQGLVLWSGKGVE
+1976 ATQGLVLWSGKGIE

-2020 VRVNT
+2020 VRVDT

-2069 GGLEELAVTRR
+2069 GGLEELAVARR

-2094 DVVVDGVELHLVE
+2094 DVVVDGVDLHLVE
-2107 DALNSPTIL
+2107 DALNSPKIL
-2116 QCSAAK
+2116 HCSAAK

>member
-6 SARPGRTALLVAGL
+6 TLRASRTALLLAGL

-80 VNREILLDGGN
+80 INHDILLDGGN
-91 KVMIGGFGNPGI
+91 KLMIGGFGNPGI

-117 LNPSPQSMGPEHKN
+117 LNPAPESMGPEHKT

-160 FTPVQ
+160 FTPAQ

-190 AECVC
+190 AECFC

-237 GPCSLKDPCSEVTC
+237 GPCSLKDPCNEVAC

-273 CEGKAEKT
+273 CEGKPKQT

-291 NECELHQH
+291 NECELHQS
-299 ACKNQKNIR
+299 ACKIQKNIR
-308 VQYQGPCDPCK
+308 VQYQGHCDPCK
-319 DNENSLSQM
+319 DNENSLNTM

-333 ITRQPLRFGLP
+333 LTRQPLIFGSP
-344 ESCTSDDEPLCA
+344 SSCPPANEPLCA
-356 SDGQTYNSEC
+356 SDGQTYPSEC
-366 AMRSTGLQKGIKLRK
+366 AMTATAMQKNIKLKK
-381 IHAGRCRRLDDC
+381 IHAGRCNSLEDC
-393 QEECL
+393 KEECL
-398 FNAVCL
+398 FNSVCL
-404 VEQLS
+404 VEQLKA
-409 SRCSCDPIE
+409 RCSCDPIE
-418 CDGTYKPVCGRDGH
+418 CDGTYKPVCGKDGH
-432 TYINDCNRRRAECMN
+432 TYTNDCVRRKAECLS
-447 KVLIPIKHPGPC
+447 KTLIPIKEPGPC
-459 DLSIPSPCLDK
+459 DLSIPSPCLNK
-470 VCDHGAV
+470 TCDHGAL

-483 EPVCECPEACPQTS
+483 KPVCECPEACPQTS

-506 SYGSP
+506 SYGSS

-516 MGCALQRAIHI
+516 MGCALQKAIHI

-533 DETCANCSFG
+533 DEACANCSFG

-556 SECVESHQP
+556 SECVVSHQP

-580 HVRACKEQMDL
+580 HVRACNEQMDL

-614 QNKCECPQCSGEPLS
+614 QNKCECPQCSGEAFSP
-629 TVCGSDGTTYNNEC
+629 VCGSDSTTYNNEC
-643 ELRTSSCMQKR
+643 ELRMSSCMQKR
-654 RIDVAR
+654 RIDVAKP
-660 LGSCDEDCGSG
+660 GSCDEDCGSG
-671 GSGSGVEG
+671 ASGSGAES
-679 CEQDRCR
+679 CEQEHCR
-686 MFGGSWDEDAEDD
+686 IFGGSWDEDAEDD

-708 SVPNNPV
+708 SVLTNLV

-741 IQNQGHCAAISAT
+741 IQNQGPCTVISAT
-754 SLPEPTALQHC
+754 SLPEPTSPQHC
-765 SLSVYGCCHD
+765 SLSVYGCCSD
-775 NATAAL
+775 NVTAAL

-793 CNVYGSYKGTCDPV
+793 CNVHGSYKGTCDPA
-807 TAQCS
+807 TGQCS

-836 TENMSGCTPCNCDAT
+836 TENMSGCTPCKCNAT

-870 VKGMKCNVCP
+870 VKGMKCNMCP

-892 GPDAPTSCEEL
+892 GPEAPTSCEEL
-903 VCSYGATCI
+903 VCSFGASCI
-912 EVNDQAHCEC
+912 KVNSQAHCEC
-922 PSPDCDEKNKTKV
+922 PPPDCDEKNKTKV

-961 VQHFGQCTE
+961 VKHSGQCTE
-970 TITEPA
+970 IISEPA
-976 DRPTPNPLATTPSPT
+976 DRPTPNPSITTPAPFHPNNVW
-991 AAATITTTATFSH
+991 AI
-1004 NRVEALPPPRTAEVE
+1004 PPPRTAESE
-1019 TDERPPAT
+1019 TTEQPTAT
-1027 TPYSTPTQKQANHRH
+1027 TPFTTLTHNRARANHRH
-1042 SIHIQPQPQ
+1042 PIHTQPQ
-1051 STAAAAAA
+1051 STAATTSSSRSSPAPSAA
-1059 ATTSSPRSSK
+1059 AT
-1069 IPPPL
+1069 
-1074 RDPSAALNSFEG
+1074 SFEG
-1086 SGSGDPSG
+1086 SGSGEPSG
-1094 DYQTEEEEEL
+1094 DDGTEEEDEQ
-1104 EEEVGSGIPPEASGA
+1104 EVEGGSGIPTEASGA
-1119 EEPVGPTVAS
+1119 EEPVGPTVSS
-1129 TTLPTAEDRS
+1129 TTVPTAEDRS
-1139 SCDNKEFGCCPDGKT
+1139 SCDNTEFGCCPDGKT
-1154 PASTPEGANCPSTM
+1154 PSSTPEGANCPSTM
-1168 RFNGF
+1168 RFSGF

-1206 SALNELFRKSEVHKD
+1206 SALNELFRKSEVRKD

-1254 IEGALLKQLKA
+1254 MERALLKQLKA
-1265 STDTGIAVKKPE
+1265 SKETSIAVKKPE
-1277 DENIRITNYGLSSVP
+1277 DENIRFTNYGLSSIP
-1292 FFTTTTTTTTASVT
+1292 FFTTTTTTTASI
-1306 TASVTTAAPTT
+1306 TTAAPTT
-1317 TTTTTTRLPTTSP
+1317 TTTTTRPVPTSP
-1330 YVTRRP
+1330 YITRRP

-1349 TTTSAPVTTQP
+1349 TTTSVPVTTP
-1360 PTTTAA
+1360 LPTTTTTTTTAA
-1366 VTTTTPLPATTVAH
+1366 VTTTAQPPATTIAH
-1380 ARARLHPKV
+1380 VRGRLHHKA

-1397 CLHGGTCEDDGN
+1397 CLHGGTCEDNGS

-1420 GSVCEKVIKYFI
+1420 GSVCEKLIKYFI

-1455 MEFRASEMTGILLYN
+1455 MEFRASETTGILLYN
-1470 GQEGKKDFIS
+1470 GQDRKKDFIS
-1480 LALVNGRVELR
+1480 LSLVNGRVELR
-1491 FNTGSGTGTLVSKVQ
+1491 FNTGSGTGTVVSKVQ
-1506 INRGRWHQLVVTRN
+1506 INQGRWHQLVVTRN
-1520 RRNAMLS
+1520 RRSAMLS
-1527 VDNEPHIEGE
+1527 VDNEPHIVGE
-1537 SPRGTD
+1537 SPHGTD

-1554 GVTEDMKADVRE
+1554 GVPEEMKQDVRE

-1578 RMLDVNNRVLNLQ
+1578 RLLDVNNRVLNLQ
-1591 ESGGDSLYG
+1591 ENGGDSLYG

-1673 PTGREGRHCEKVAE
+1673 PMGREGRHCEKVAE

-1692 MPLFNGDSYVELKGL
+1692 MPLFNGDSFLELKGL
-1707 YLYGHD
+1707 HLYGHD

-1722 VLMAND
+1722 ILMAND

-1742 KGDFISLSLNN
+1742 KGDFISLSLSE

-1762 GKGPATIRSKEPI
+1762 GKGPATIRSKEAI
-1775 QLNVWNTINLERSHR
+1775 QLNVWNTINLERSNR
-1790 KGEIRVNNRDAVKG
+1790 KGEIMVNKKDPVRG
-1804 EAPKSR
+1804 EAP
-1810 KNQHVDLNLKESLF
+1810 NLHVDLNLKESLF

-1834 ARAAAL
+1834 ARVAAL
-1840 TEGFKGTIQKIILM
+1840 TDGFKGTIQKIILM
-1854 GTPVLREEN
+1854 GTPILREEN
-1863 AMRSSNVAMFQ
+1863 ALRSSNVAMFQ

-1889 NPQLDTYECVCLS
+1889 NPQLDTYECICLS

-1914 EKSAGDTEAIAF
+1914 EKSAGETEAIAF

-1933 YHNAVTKSQLTNEI
+1933 YHNAVTK
-1947 PDPESLENPSD
+1947 
-1958 QSEKAL
+1958 SEKAL

-2020 VRVNT
+2020 VRVDT

-2069 GGLEELAVTRR
+2069 GGLEELVVARR

-2107 DALNSPTIL
+2107 DALNSPKIL
-2116 QCSAAK
+2116 HCSAAK